1 MRVNTIKKIIAAILA
16 AVLCFG
22 VLPSRSFFNTL
33 SAVVKAANADSL
45 NEAYADGTSLMPIGP
60 AFTVDTLLSW
70 EPTNDPDSDY
80 SRSVVPLAD
89 RYTGF
94 TVNDYAN
101 PDAKL
106 MVCSLANSKH
116 DATNAQ
122 GQESF
127 SSYAFNYWQYA
138 TSFVYWS
145 GSKRGQ
151 VVVPTG
157 EFTDAAHTNGVPV
170 MGTIFF
176 DWGGNSSV
184 VENFVRNYRSVADKL
199 IEVMEYYGFDGYFF
213 NEETAVDYTTAG
225 NLRSMIAYMRQQRPN
240 MLIGWYDSI
249 TDSGNLSYQDAV
261 NGSNSGWV
269 SAGVNEFFM
278 NYNWTTQD
286 VNTTVSTMQGLGKSQ
301 YEAFAGLDVQQNCMN
316 TNFSS
321 NYLLNNNNNKLKLS
335 LALYCP
341 NSTMGLSGD
350 GADFHEVERQF
361 YVNGGDPRSTSSS
374 GWAGMSR
381 FFADHTTII
390 SAPFVTNFNSGHGKA
405 FYIDGVK
412 SRDAEWSYQSVQDVM
427 PTWTWIIDSNG
438 QKLSGA
444 YDFEDAY
451 NGGSSIKFYGSLTAN
466 KPNNIMLYSTNLD
479 INGSTNIAVTAKND
493 RGLMKLV
500 AYYGDSSTSSYANCQ
515 KATFALDA
523 SSGGWTTSNVSLA
536 SLSGKKLY
544 AIGFEIGGTS
554 NVSDYQVNIGR
565 LAVTDSE
572 AAAASASN
580 ARLEEIIYLDAYTAE
595 ARIKWNGNN
604 ASTYEIYRLNADGT
618 RTLIMETPNTAYYIP
633 NLVRNDDQADVTIEV
648 VPVNA
653 NGVRGESSRFTIDW
667 PYENGDTEKLSDVTV
682 PVNICPLAEVT
693 GYSAQN
699 DGEPASK
706 AIDGTSE
713 NGSKWCA
720 TNAQSGWMTI
730 KLDQPRTIKRIR
742 IEHAEYG
749 GEAQNMNTIAFSVQ
763 YKSGNNWVTA
773 YSTNNNSSAVT
784 DELITPVTAQE
795 WRLYISNSGSSA
807 WGAIRIYEWQMFET
821 TERNRTDIVLMKF
834 ASAKNNK
841 GASDTFSLTHA
852 PTGSTVRLYLRD
864 ANGNY
869 TQIASKEAQSS
880 TVSFTGLD
888 YGSDAGRVFYTVQEG
903 KQEESIKLST
913 AFDAEPGAVKYSITV
928 VQPANGTVS
937 ASATS
942 ATAGTTVKLTAT
954 PAEGYTLDYF
964 TLDGARIN
972 GDTFIMPARNVEV
985 SAVFTANA
993 YSITVVQPT
1002 GGTVSASAT
1011 SATAGTTVKL
1021 TATPAEGYTLD
1032 YFTLDG
1038 ARINGNT
1045 FSMPARNVE
1054 VSAVFTANAYSITVV
1069 QPTGGTVSAST
1080 TSAAAG
1086 TTIELTATPAEGYTL
1101 DYFTL
1106 DGERINGD
1114 TFSMPARNVE
1124 VSAVFTANAYSI
1136 TVVQP
1141 TGGTVSASATSATA
1155 GTTVKLTA
1163 TPAEGY
1169 TLDYFTLDGAR
1180 INGDTFIMPARNV
1193 EVSAVFTANA
1203 YSITVVQ
1210 PTGGTVSASATSA
1223 TAGTTV
1229 KLTATP
1235 AEGYT
1240 LDYFTLDGA
1249 RINGDTFI
1257 MPARNVE
1264 VSAVFT
1270 ANAYSITVV
1279 QPTGGT
1285 VSASAT
1291 SATAGTTVKLTAT
1304 PAEGYTLDYF
1314 TLDGARING
1323 DTFIM
1328 PARNVEVSAVFT
1340 ANAYSITVVQPAGG
1354 TVSASKLSAFFG
1366 EAVELTAVPDEGYEL
1381 SHYVVNGAANNGG
1394 TFTMPA
1400 RDVIVTAV
1408 FTKVAEPSVNL
1419 ALNATIYYSN
1429 KKYPDYAKN
1438 GPQHAFDGKMS
1449 DREADKWHASGV
1461 NGWVAFDIHTPVANP
1476 ILKIYHAGSAG
1487 ENSNLNTSSW
1497 DVYILNERYLTEEAY
1512 FNMDRSTQNRVC
1524 QIAWFWKRIH
1534 VTTGNTADI
1543 SIDHIDM
1550 PEARRLF
1557 KINMRKTNQTGYPYY
1572 LNVYEIEM
1580 YAGN

>member
-225 NLRSMIAYMRQQRPN
+225 NLRSMIAYMRQQKPN

-286 VNTTVSTMQGLGKSQ
+286 VNTTVSTMQNLGKSQ

-316 TNFSS
+316 TYFSS
-321 NYLLNNNNNKLKLS
+321 NYLLNNSNKLKLS

-381 FFADHTTII
+381 FFADHTTIV

-427 PTWTWIIDSNG
+427 PTWTWIVDSNG

-604 ASTYEIYRLNADGT
+604 ASSYEIYRLNADGT

-633 NLVRNDDQADVTIEV
+633 KLVRNDDQADVTIEV

-699 DGEPASK
+699 DGEPAWK

-720 TNAQSGWMTI
+720 TNARSGWMTI

-749 GEAQNMNTIAFSVQ
+749 GEAQDMNTIAFSVQ
-763 YKSGNNWVTA
+763 YKSGNNWVTV
-773 YSTNNNSSAVT
+773 YSTTNNSSAVT

-795 WRLYISNSGSSA
+795 WRLYIYNSGSSA
-807 WGAIRIYEWQMFET
+807 WGAIRIYEWQMFES
-821 TERNRTDIVLMKF
+821 TERERSDIVLMKF

-852 PTGSTVRLYLRD
+852 PTSSTVRLYLRD

-903 KQEESIKLST
+903 VQEESIKLST
-913 AFDAEPGAVKYSITV
+913 AFDAEPGAVKYSINV
-928 VQPANGTVS
+928 VQPANGSVA

-942 ATAGTTVKLTAT
+942 AAAGTIIELAAT

-964 TLDGARIN
+964 TLDGERIN

-993 YSITVVQPT
+993 YSITVVQPA

-1021 TATPAEGYTLD
+1021 TA
-1032 YFTLDG
+1032 
-1038 ARINGNT
+1038 N
-1045 FSMPARNVE
+1045 
-1054 VSAVFTANAYSITVV
+1054 
-1069 QPTGGTVSAST
+1069 
-1080 TSAAAG
+1080 
-1086 TTIELTATPAEGYTL
+1086 
-1101 DYFTL
+1101 
-1106 DGERINGD
+1106 
-1114 TFSMPARNVE
+1114 
-1124 VSAVFTANAYSI
+1124 
-1136 TVVQP
+1136 
-1141 TGGTVSASATSATA
+1141 
-1155 GTTVKLTA
+1155 
-1163 TPAEGY
+1163 
-1169 TLDYFTLDGAR
+1169 
-1180 INGDTFIMPARNV
+1180 
-1193 EVSAVFTANA
+1193 
-1203 YSITVVQ
+1203 
-1210 PTGGTVSASATSA
+1210 
-1223 TAGTTV
+1223 
-1229 KLTATP
+1229 
-1235 AEGYT
+1235 
-1240 LDYFTLDGA
+1240 
-1249 RINGDTFI
+1249 
-1257 MPARNVE
+1257 
-1264 VSAVFT
+1264 
-1270 ANAYSITVV
+1270 
-1279 QPTGGT
+1279 
-1285 VSASAT
+1285 
-1291 SATAGTTVKLTAT
+1291 

-1340 ANAYSITVVQPAGG
+1340 ANAYSITVVQPANG

-1449 DREADKWHASGV
+1449 DPEADKWHASGI

-1487 ENSNLNTSSW
+1487 EGSDLNTSSW

-1524 QIAWFWKRIH
+1524 QIAWFWKKIH
-1534 VTTGNTADI
+1534 VTNGNTADI
-1543 SIDHIDM
+1543 SVDHIDM

>member
-16 AVLCFG
+16 AVFCFG

-225 NLRSMIAYMRQQRPN
+225 NLRSMIAYMRQQKPN

-286 VNTTVSTMQGLGKSQ
+286 VNTTVSTMQNLGKSQ

-316 TNFSS
+316 TYFSS
-321 NYLLNNNNNKLKLS
+321 NYLLNNSNKLKLS

-604 ASTYEIYRLNADGT
+604 ASSYEIYRLNADGT

-699 DGEPASK
+699 DGEPAWK

-720 TNAQSGWMTI
+720 TNKQSGWMTI

-742 IEHAEYG
+742 IEHAQYG

-763 YKSGNNWVTA
+763 YKSGNNWVTV

-913 AFDAEPGAVKYSITV
+913 AFDAEPGAVKYSINV
-928 VQPANGTVS
+928 VQPANGS
-937 ASATS
+937 
-942 ATAGTTVKLTAT
+942 
-954 PAEGYTLDYF
+954 
-964 TLDGARIN
+964 
-972 GDTFIMPARNVEV
+972 
-985 SAVFTANA
+985 
-993 YSITVVQPT
+993 
-1002 GGTVSASAT
+1002 VSASAT

-1045 FSMPARNVE
+1045 FIMPARNVE

-1069 QPTGGTVSAST
+1069 QPAGGTVSASAT
-1080 TSAAAG
+1080 FATAG

-1141 TGGTVSASATSATA
+1141 
-1155 GTTVKLTA
+1155 
-1163 TPAEGY
+1163 
-1169 TLDYFTLDGAR
+1169 
-1180 INGDTFIMPARNV
+1180 
-1193 EVSAVFTANA
+1193 AN
-1203 YSITVVQ
+1203 
-1210 PTGGTVSASATSA
+1210 
-1223 TAGTTV
+1223 
-1229 KLTATP
+1229 
-1235 AEGYT
+1235 
-1240 LDYFTLDGA
+1240 
-1249 RINGDTFI
+1249 
-1257 MPARNVE
+1257 
-1264 VSAVFT
+1264 
-1270 ANAYSITVV
+1270 
-1279 QPTGGT
+1279 
-1285 VSASAT
+1285 
-1291 SATAGTTVKLTAT
+1291 
-1304 PAEGYTLDYF
+1304 
-1314 TLDGARING
+1314 
-1323 DTFIM
+1323 
-1328 PARNVEVSAVFT
+1328 
-1340 ANAYSITVVQPAGG
+1340 G

-1419 ALNATIYYSN
+1419 ALNATVYYSN

-1449 DREADKWHASGV
+1449 DPEADKWHASGI

-1476 ILKIYHAGSAG
+1476 ILKIYHAGFAG
-1487 ENSNLNTSSW
+1487 EGSDLNTSSW

>member
-1 MRVNTIKKIIAAILA
+1 MIL
-16 AVLCFG
+16 
-22 VLPSRSFFNTL
+22 N
-33 SAVVKAANADSL
+33 
-45 NEAYADGTSLMPIGP
+45 
-60 AFTVDTLLSW
+60 
-70 EPTNDPDSDY
+70 
-80 SRSVVPLAD
+80 
-89 RYTGF
+89 
-94 TVNDYAN
+94 
-101 PDAKL
+101 
-106 MVCSLANSKH
+106 
-116 DATNAQ
+116 
-122 GQESF
+122 
-127 SSYAFNYWQYA
+127 
-138 TSFVYWS
+138 SFV
-145 GSKRGQ
+145 
-151 VVVPTG
+151 
-157 EFTDAAHTNGVPV
+157 
-170 MGTIFF
+170 
-176 DWGGNSSV
+176 
-184 VENFVRNYRSVADKL
+184 
-199 IEVMEYYGFDGYFF
+199 
-213 NEETAVDYTTAG
+213 AV
-225 NLRSMIAYMRQQRPN
+225 
-240 MLIGWYDSI
+240 
-249 TDSGNLSYQDAV
+249 
-261 NGSNSGWV
+261 
-269 SAGVNEFFM
+269 
-278 NYNWTTQD
+278 
-286 VNTTVSTMQGLGKSQ
+286 
-301 YEAFAGLDVQQNCMN
+301 
-316 TNFSS
+316 
-321 NYLLNNNNNKLKLS
+321 
-335 LALYCP
+335 
-341 NSTMGLSGD
+341 
-350 GADFHEVERQF
+350 
-361 YVNGGDPRSTSSS
+361 
-374 GWAGMSR
+374 
-381 FFADHTTII
+381 
-390 SAPFVTNFNSGHGKA
+390 
-405 FYIDGVK
+405 
-412 SRDAEWSYQSVQDVM
+412 
-427 PTWTWIIDSNG
+427 
-438 QKLSGA
+438 
-444 YDFEDAY
+444 
-451 NGGSSIKFYGSLTAN
+451 
-466 KPNNIMLYSTNLD
+466 
-479 INGSTNIAVTAKND
+479 
-493 RGLMKLV
+493 
-500 AYYGDSSTSSYANCQ
+500 
-515 KATFALDA
+515 
-523 SSGGWTTSNVSLA
+523 
-536 SLSGKKLY
+536 
-544 AIGFEIGGTS
+544 
-554 NVSDYQVNIGR
+554 YQVNIGR

-604 ASTYEIYRLNADGT
+604 ASSYEIYRLNADGT

-667 PYENGDTEKLSDVTV
+667 PYENGDTERLSDITE
-682 PVNICPLAEVT
+682 PVNVCLNATVT

-699 DGEPASK
+699 DGEPAWK

-720 TNAQSGWMTI
+720 TNARSGWMTI

-742 IEHAEYG
+742 IEHAQYG

-913 AFDAEPGAVKYSITV
+913 AFDAEPGAVKYSINV
-928 VQPANGTVS
+928 VQPANGSVA

-942 ATAGTTVKLTAT
+942 ATAGTTIELTAT

-972 GDTFIMPARNVEV
+972 GDTFSMPARNVDV

-993 YSITVVQPT
+993 YSITVVQPA

-1038 ARINGNT
+1038 ERINGNT

-1069 QPTGGTVSAST
+1069 QPTGGMVSASA

-1086 TTIELTATPAEGYTL
+1086 TTVELTATPAEGYTL

-1106 DGERINGD
+1106 DGERINGN

-1141 TGGTVSASATSATA
+1141 ANGSVAASATSATA
-1155 GTTVKLTA
+1155 GTTIELTA

-1180 INGDTFIMPARNV
+1180 INGNTFIMPARNV

-1210 PTGGTVSASATSA
+1210 PTGGTVSAS
-1223 TAGTTV
+1223 
-1229 KLTATP
+1229 
-1235 AEGYT
+1235 
-1240 LDYFTLDGA
+1240 
-1249 RINGDTFI
+1249 
-1257 MPARNVE
+1257 
-1264 VSAVFT
+1264 
-1270 ANAYSITVV
+1270 
-1279 QPTGGT
+1279 
-1285 VSASAT
+1285 
-1291 SATAGTTVKLTAT
+1291 
-1304 PAEGYTLDYF
+1304 
-1314 TLDGARING
+1314 
-1323 DTFIM
+1323 
-1328 PARNVEVSAVFT
+1328 
-1340 ANAYSITVVQPAGG
+1340 
-1354 TVSASKLSAFFG
+1354 KLSAFFG
-1366 EAVELTAVPDEGYEL
+1366 EAVDLTAVPDEGYEL
-1381 SHYVVNGAANNGG
+1381 SHYVVNGAANSGG

-1419 ALNATIYYSN
+1419 ALNATIYYFN

-1449 DREADKWHASGV
+1449 DPEADKWHASGV

-1487 ENSNLNTSSW
+1487 ESSNLNTSSW

-1557 KINMRKTNQTGYPYY
+1557 KINMRKTNQTGYPYH

>member
-16 AVLCFG
+16 AVFCFG
-22 VLPSRSFFNTL
+22 VLPSRSFFSTL

-286 VNTTVSTMQGLGKSQ
+286 VNTTVSTMQNLGKSQ

-321 NYLLNNNNNKLKLS
+321 NYLLNNSNKLKLS

-604 ASTYEIYRLNADGT
+604 ASSYEIYRLNADGT

-699 DGEPASK
+699 DGEPAWK

-720 TNAQSGWMTI
+720 TNKQSGWMTI

-749 GEAQNMNTIAFSVQ
+749 GEAQDMNTIAFSVQ
-763 YKSGNNWVTA
+763 YKSGNNWVTV
-773 YSTNNNSSAVT
+773 YSTNSNSSAVT

-913 AFDAEPGAVKYSITV
+913 AFDAEPGAVKYSINV
-928 VQPANGTVS
+928 VQPANGSVA

-964 TLDGARIN
+964 TLDGERIN

-1038 ARINGNT
+1038 ERINGDT
-1045 FSMPARNVE
+1045 FIMPARNVE
-1054 VSAVFTANAYSITVV
+1054 VSAVFTANAYSINVV
-1069 QPTGGTVSAST
+1069 QPANGTVSASA

-1141 TGGTVSASATSATA
+1141 ANGTVSASATSATA
-1155 GTTVKLTA
+1155 GTTIELTA

-1169 TLDYFTLDGAR
+1169 TLDYFTLDGTR
-1180 INGDTFIMPARNV
+1180 INGNTFIMPARNV

-1203 YSITVVQ
+1203 YSINVVQ
-1210 PTGGTVSASATSA
+1210 PANGTVSASATSA
-1223 TAGTTV
+1223 TAGTTIE
-1229 KLTATP
+1229 LTATP

-1240 LDYFTLDGA
+1240 LDYFTLDGE
-1249 RINGDTFI
+1249 RINGNTFS

-1270 ANAYSITVV
+1270 ANVYSINVV
-1279 QPTGGT
+1279 QPT
-1285 VSASAT
+1285 
-1291 SATAGTTVKLTAT
+1291 
-1304 PAEGYTLDYF
+1304 
-1314 TLDGARING
+1314 
-1323 DTFIM
+1323 
-1328 PARNVEVSAVFT
+1328 
-1340 ANAYSITVVQPAGG
+1340 GG

-1449 DREADKWHASGV
+1449 DREADKWHASGI

-1487 ENSNLNTSSW
+1487 EDSNLNTSSW

-1557 KINMRKTNQTGYPYY
+1557 KINMRKTNQTGYPYH

>member
-22 VLPSRSFFNTL
+22 VLPSRSFFSTL

-213 NEETAVDYTTAG
+213 NEETGVDYTTAG

-286 VNTTVSTMQGLGKSQ
+286 VNTTVSTMQNLGKSQ

-321 NYLLNNNNNKLKLS
+321 NYLLNNSNKLKLS

-451 NGGSSIKFYGSLTAN
+451 NGGSSIKFYGSLTVN

-515 KATFALDA
+515 KATFALDG
-523 SSGGWTTSNVSLA
+523 SSGSWTTSNVSLA

-604 ASTYEIYRLNADGT
+604 ASSYEIYRLNADGT

-699 DGEPASK
+699 DGEPAWK

-720 TNAQSGWMTI
+720 TNKRSGWMTI

-749 GEAQNMNTIAFSVQ
+749 GEAQDMNTIAFSVQ
-763 YKSGNNWVTA
+763 YKSGNNWVTV

-795 WRLYISNSGSSA
+795 WRLDISNSGSSA

-913 AFDAEPGAVKYSITV
+913 AFDAEPGAVKYSINV
-928 VQPANGTVS
+928 VQPANGSV
-937 ASATS
+937 A
-942 ATAGTTVKLTAT
+942 
-954 PAEGYTLDYF
+954 
-964 TLDGARIN
+964 
-972 GDTFIMPARNVEV
+972 
-985 SAVFTANA
+985 
-993 YSITVVQPT
+993 
-1002 GGTVSASAT
+1002 ASAT

-1045 FSMPARNVE
+1045 FIMPARNVD
-1054 VSAVFTANAYSITVV
+1054 VSAVFTANAY
-1069 QPTGGTVSAST
+1069 G
-1080 TSAAAG
+1080 
-1086 TTIELTATPAEGYTL
+1086 
-1101 DYFTL
+1101 
-1106 DGERINGD
+1106 
-1114 TFSMPARNVE
+1114 
-1124 VSAVFTANAYSI
+1124 I

-1155 GTTVKLTA
+1155 GTTIELTA
-1163 TPAEGY
+1163 NPAEGY
-1169 TLDYFTLDGAR
+1169 TLDYFTLDGER
-1180 INGDTFIMPARNV
+1180 INGDTFTMPARNV

-1203 YSITVVQ
+1203 YSINVVQ
-1210 PTGGTVSASATSA
+1210 PAGGSVAASATSA
-1223 TAGTTV
+1223 TAGTTIE
-1229 KLTATP
+1229 LTATP

-1240 LDYFTLDGA
+1240 LDCFTLDG
-1249 RINGDTFI
+1249 
-1257 MPARNVE
+1257 E
-1264 VSAVFT
+1264 
-1270 ANAYSITVV
+1270 
-1279 QPTGGT
+1279 
-1285 VSASAT
+1285 
-1291 SATAGTTVKLTAT
+1291 
-1304 PAEGYTLDYF
+1304 
-1314 TLDGARING
+1314 RING

-1340 ANAYSITVVQPAGG
+1340 ANAYSITVVQPANG

-1487 ENSNLNTSSW
+1487 EDSDLNTSSW

>member
-1 MRVNTIKKIIAAILA
+1 MNA
-16 AVLCFG
+16 
-22 VLPSRSFFNTL
+22 
-33 SAVVKAANADSL
+33 ADSVPHHPKPSDA
-45 NEAYADGTSLMPIGP
+45 ERIE
-60 AFTVDTLLSW
+60 LLI
-70 EPTNDPDSDY
+70 
-80 SRSVVPLAD
+80 
-89 RYTGF
+89 F
-94 TVNDYAN
+94 
-101 PDAKL
+101 
-106 MVCSLANSKH
+106 H
-116 DATNAQ
+116 
-122 GQESF
+122 
-127 SSYAFNYWQYA
+127 FNYIR
-138 TSFVYWS
+138 TFVILNSFV
-145 GSKRGQ
+145 
-151 VVVPTG
+151 
-157 EFTDAAHTNGVPV
+157 
-170 MGTIFF
+170 
-176 DWGGNSSV
+176 
-184 VENFVRNYRSVADKL
+184 
-199 IEVMEYYGFDGYFF
+199 
-213 NEETAVDYTTAG
+213 
-225 NLRSMIAYMRQQRPN
+225 
-240 MLIGWYDSI
+240 
-249 TDSGNLSYQDAV
+249 
-261 NGSNSGWV
+261 
-269 SAGVNEFFM
+269 
-278 NYNWTTQD
+278 
-286 VNTTVSTMQGLGKSQ
+286 TV
-301 YEAFAGLDVQQNCMN
+301 
-316 TNFSS
+316 
-321 NYLLNNNNNKLKLS
+321 
-335 LALYCP
+335 
-341 NSTMGLSGD
+341 
-350 GADFHEVERQF
+350 
-361 YVNGGDPRSTSSS
+361 
-374 GWAGMSR
+374 
-381 FFADHTTII
+381 
-390 SAPFVTNFNSGHGKA
+390 
-405 FYIDGVK
+405 
-412 SRDAEWSYQSVQDVM
+412 
-427 PTWTWIIDSNG
+427 
-438 QKLSGA
+438 
-444 YDFEDAY
+444 
-451 NGGSSIKFYGSLTAN
+451 
-466 KPNNIMLYSTNLD
+466 
-479 INGSTNIAVTAKND
+479 
-493 RGLMKLV
+493 
-500 AYYGDSSTSSYANCQ
+500 
-515 KATFALDA
+515 
-523 SSGGWTTSNVSLA
+523 
-536 SLSGKKLY
+536 
-544 AIGFEIGGTS
+544 
-554 NVSDYQVNIGR
+554 YQVNIGR

-604 ASTYEIYRLNADGT
+604 ASSYEIYRLNADGT

-699 DGEPASK
+699 DGEPAWK

-720 TNAQSGWMTI
+720 TNARSGWMTI

-749 GEAQNMNTIAFSVQ
+749 GEAQDMNTIAFSVQ
-763 YKSGNNWVTA
+763 YKSGNNWVTV

-807 WGAIRIYEWQMFET
+807 WGAIRIYEWQMFES
-821 TERNRTDIVLMKF
+821 TERERSDIVLMKF

-869 TQIASKEAQSS
+869 AQIASKEAQSS

-913 AFDAEPGAVKYSITV
+913 AFDAEPGAVKYSINV
-928 VQPANGTVS
+928 VQPTGGSVA

-964 TLDGARIN
+964 TLDGERIN
-972 GDTFIMPARNVEV
+972 GNTFIMPARNVEV

-1002 GGTVSASAT
+1002 GGSVAASA
-1011 SATAGTTVKL
+1011 
-1021 TATPAEGYTLD
+1021 
-1032 YFTLDG
+1032 
-1038 ARINGNT
+1038 
-1045 FSMPARNVE
+1045 
-1054 VSAVFTANAYSITVV
+1054 
-1069 QPTGGTVSAST
+1069 

-1086 TTIELTATPAEGYTL
+1086 TIIELAATPAEGYTL

-1106 DGERINGD
+1106 DGE
-1114 TFSMPARNVE
+1114 
-1124 VSAVFTANAYSI
+1124 
-1136 TVVQP
+1136 
-1141 TGGTVSASATSATA
+1141 
-1155 GTTVKLTA
+1155 
-1163 TPAEGY
+1163 
-1169 TLDYFTLDGAR
+1169 
-1180 INGDTFIMPARNV
+1180 
-1193 EVSAVFTANA
+1193 
-1203 YSITVVQ
+1203 
-1210 PTGGTVSASATSA
+1210 
-1223 TAGTTV
+1223 
-1229 KLTATP
+1229 
-1235 AEGYT
+1235 
-1240 LDYFTLDGA
+1240 
-1249 RINGDTFI
+1249 
-1257 MPARNVE
+1257 
-1264 VSAVFT
+1264 
-1270 ANAYSITVV
+1270 
-1279 QPTGGT
+1279 
-1285 VSASAT
+1285 
-1291 SATAGTTVKLTAT
+1291 
-1304 PAEGYTLDYF
+1304 
-1314 TLDGARING
+1314 RING

-1340 ANAYSITVVQPAGG
+1340 ANAYSITVVQPAGGTVSASATSAAAGTTVKLTATPAEGYTLDYFTLDGERINGDTFIMPARNVEVSAVFTANAYSITVVQPANG

-1449 DREADKWHASGV
+1449 DPEADKWHASGI

-1487 ENSNLNTSSW
+1487 EVSNLNTSSW

-1543 SIDHIDM
+1543 SVDHIDM

>member
-1 MRVNTIKKIIAAILA
+1 MIL
-16 AVLCFG
+16 
-22 VLPSRSFFNTL
+22 N
-33 SAVVKAANADSL
+33 
-45 NEAYADGTSLMPIGP
+45 
-60 AFTVDTLLSW
+60 
-70 EPTNDPDSDY
+70 
-80 SRSVVPLAD
+80 
-89 RYTGF
+89 
-94 TVNDYAN
+94 
-101 PDAKL
+101 
-106 MVCSLANSKH
+106 
-116 DATNAQ
+116 
-122 GQESF
+122 
-127 SSYAFNYWQYA
+127 
-138 TSFVYWS
+138 SFV
-145 GSKRGQ
+145 
-151 VVVPTG
+151 
-157 EFTDAAHTNGVPV
+157 
-170 MGTIFF
+170 
-176 DWGGNSSV
+176 
-184 VENFVRNYRSVADKL
+184 
-199 IEVMEYYGFDGYFF
+199 
-213 NEETAVDYTTAG
+213 
-225 NLRSMIAYMRQQRPN
+225 
-240 MLIGWYDSI
+240 
-249 TDSGNLSYQDAV
+249 
-261 NGSNSGWV
+261 
-269 SAGVNEFFM
+269 
-278 NYNWTTQD
+278 
-286 VNTTVSTMQGLGKSQ
+286 TV
-301 YEAFAGLDVQQNCMN
+301 
-316 TNFSS
+316 
-321 NYLLNNNNNKLKLS
+321 
-335 LALYCP
+335 
-341 NSTMGLSGD
+341 
-350 GADFHEVERQF
+350 
-361 YVNGGDPRSTSSS
+361 
-374 GWAGMSR
+374 
-381 FFADHTTII
+381 
-390 SAPFVTNFNSGHGKA
+390 
-405 FYIDGVK
+405 
-412 SRDAEWSYQSVQDVM
+412 
-427 PTWTWIIDSNG
+427 
-438 QKLSGA
+438 
-444 YDFEDAY
+444 
-451 NGGSSIKFYGSLTAN
+451 
-466 KPNNIMLYSTNLD
+466 
-479 INGSTNIAVTAKND
+479 
-493 RGLMKLV
+493 
-500 AYYGDSSTSSYANCQ
+500 
-515 KATFALDA
+515 
-523 SSGGWTTSNVSLA
+523 
-536 SLSGKKLY
+536 
-544 AIGFEIGGTS
+544 
-554 NVSDYQVNIGR
+554 YQVNIGR

-604 ASTYEIYRLNADGT
+604 ASSYEIYRLNADGT

-667 PYENGDTEKLSDVTV
+667 PYENGDTERLSDVTV

-699 DGEPASK
+699 DGEPAWK

-720 TNAQSGWMTI
+720 TNKQSGWMTI

-742 IEHAEYG
+742 IEHAQYG

-763 YKSGNNWVTA
+763 YKSGNNWVTV

-807 WGAIRIYEWQMFET
+807 WGAIRIYEWQMFES

-913 AFDAEPGAVKYSITV
+913 AFDAEPGAVKYSINV
-928 VQPANGTVS
+928 VQPANGSVS

-942 ATAGTTVKLTAT
+942 ATAGTTVKLTAN

-993 YSITVVQPT
+993 YSINVVQPAN
-1002 GGTVSASAT
+1002 GMVSASAT
-1011 SATAGTTVKL
+1011 SATAGT
-1021 TATPAEGYTLD
+1021 
-1032 YFTLDG
+1032 
-1038 ARINGNT
+1038 
-1045 FSMPARNVE
+1045 NVE
-1054 VSAVFTANAYSITVV
+1054 
-1069 QPTGGTVSAST
+1069 
-1080 TSAAAG
+1080 
-1086 TTIELTATPAEGYTL
+1086 
-1101 DYFTL
+1101 
-1106 DGERINGD
+1106 
-1114 TFSMPARNVE
+1114 
-1124 VSAVFTANAYSI
+1124 
-1136 TVVQP
+1136 
-1141 TGGTVSASATSATA
+1141 
-1155 GTTVKLTA
+1155 
-1163 TPAEGY
+1163 
-1169 TLDYFTLDGAR
+1169 
-1180 INGDTFIMPARNV
+1180 
-1193 EVSAVFTANA
+1193 
-1203 YSITVVQ
+1203 
-1210 PTGGTVSASATSA
+1210 
-1223 TAGTTV
+1223 
-1229 KLTATP
+1229 
-1235 AEGYT
+1235 
-1240 LDYFTLDGA
+1240 
-1249 RINGDTFI
+1249 
-1257 MPARNVE
+1257 
-1264 VSAVFT
+1264 
-1270 ANAYSITVV
+1270 
-1279 QPTGGT
+1279 
-1285 VSASAT
+1285 
-1291 SATAGTTVKLTAT
+1291 LTAT

-1340 ANAYSITVVQPAGG
+1340 ANAYSITVVQPANG

-1366 EAVELTAVPDEGYEL
+1366 ETVDLTAVPDEGYEL
-1381 SHYVVNGAANNGG
+1381 SHYVVNGAANSGG

-1419 ALNATIYYSN
+1419 ALNATIYYFN

-1449 DREADKWHASGV
+1449 DPEADKWHASGV

-1487 ENSNLNTSSW
+1487 ESSNLNTSSW

-1543 SIDHIDM
+1543 SIDRIDM

-1557 KINMRKTNQTGYPYY
+1557 KINMRKTNQTGYPYH

>member
-176 DWGGNSSV
+176 DWNGDSSV

-213 NEETAVDYTTAG
+213 NEETGVDYTTAG

-261 NGSNSGWV
+261 NGYNSGWV

-286 VNTTVSTMQGLGKSQ
+286 VNTTVSTMQNLGKSQ

-316 TNFSS
+316 TYFSS
-321 NYLLNNNNNKLKLS
+321 NYLLNNSNKLKLS

-412 SRDAEWSYQSVQDVM
+412 SRDGEWSYQSVQDVM

-500 AYYGDSSTSSYANCQ
+500 AYYGDSNTSSYANCQ

-604 ASTYEIYRLNADGT
+604 ASSYEIYRLNADGT

-633 NLVRNDDQADVTIEV
+633 NLVRNDDQADVTVEV

-720 TNAQSGWMTI
+720 TNKQSGWMTI

-742 IEHAEYG
+742 IEHAQYG

-763 YKSGNNWVTA
+763 YKSGNNWVTV

-852 PTGSTVRLYLRD
+852 PTGGTVRLYLRD

-913 AFDAEPGAVKYSITV
+913 AFDAEPGAVKYSINV
-928 VQPANGTVS
+928 VQPANGSVA

-942 ATAGTTVKLTAT
+942 ATAGTTVKLTAY

-972 GDTFIMPARNVEV
+972 GDTFIMPARNVEVSAVFTANAYSITVVQPANGSVAASATSATAGTTIELTSTPAEGYTLDYFTLDGERINGNTFIMPARNVEV

-1021 TATPAEGYTLD
+1021 TA
-1032 YFTLDG
+1032 
-1038 ARINGNT
+1038 N
-1045 FSMPARNVE
+1045 
-1054 VSAVFTANAYSITVV
+1054 
-1069 QPTGGTVSAST
+1069 
-1080 TSAAAG
+1080 
-1086 TTIELTATPAEGYTL
+1086 
-1101 DYFTL
+1101 
-1106 DGERINGD
+1106 
-1114 TFSMPARNVE
+1114 
-1124 VSAVFTANAYSI
+1124 
-1136 TVVQP
+1136 
-1141 TGGTVSASATSATA
+1141 
-1155 GTTVKLTA
+1155 
-1163 TPAEGY
+1163 PAEGY

-1210 PTGGTVSASATSA
+1210 PT
-1223 TAGTTV
+1223 
-1229 KLTATP
+1229 
-1235 AEGYT
+1235 
-1240 LDYFTLDGA
+1240 
-1249 RINGDTFI
+1249 
-1257 MPARNVE
+1257 
-1264 VSAVFT
+1264 
-1270 ANAYSITVV
+1270 
-1279 QPTGGT
+1279 
-1285 VSASAT
+1285 
-1291 SATAGTTVKLTAT
+1291 
-1304 PAEGYTLDYF
+1304 
-1314 TLDGARING
+1314 
-1323 DTFIM
+1323 
-1328 PARNVEVSAVFT
+1328 
-1340 ANAYSITVVQPAGG
+1340 GG

-1449 DREADKWHASGV
+1449 DPEADKWHASGI

-1476 ILKIYHAGSAG
+1476 ILKIYHAGSAD
-1487 ENSNLNTSSW
+1487 EDSNLNTSSW

-1543 SIDHIDM
+1543 SVDHIDM

-1580 YAGN
+1580 YASN

>member
-225 NLRSMIAYMRQQRPN
+225 NLRSMIAYMRQQKPN

-286 VNTTVSTMQGLGKSQ
+286 VNTTVSTMQNLGKSQ

-316 TNFSS
+316 TYFSS
-321 NYLLNNNNNKLKLS
+321 NYLLNNSNKLKLS

-381 FFADHTTII
+381 FFADHTTIV

-515 KATFALDA
+515 KAAFALDA

-604 ASTYEIYRLNADGT
+604 ASSYEIYRLNADGT

-699 DGEPASK
+699 DGEPAWK

-720 TNAQSGWMTI
+720 TNARSGWMTI

-749 GEAQNMNTIAFSVQ
+749 GEAQDMNTIAFSVQ
-763 YKSGNNWVTA
+763 YKSGNNWVTV

-795 WRLYISNSGSSA
+795 WRLYIYNSGSSA
-807 WGAIRIYEWQMFET
+807 WGAIRIYEWQMFES
-821 TERNRTDIVLMKF
+821 TERERSDIVLMKF

-852 PTGSTVRLYLRD
+852 PTSSTVRLYLRD

-903 KQEESIKLST
+903 VQEESIKLST
-913 AFDAEPGAVKYSITV
+913 AFDAEPGAVKYSINV
-928 VQPANGTVS
+928 VQPANGSVAASATSATAGTTVKLTANPAEGYTLDYFTLDGERINGDTFIMPARNVEVS
-937 ASATS
+937 AVFTANAYSITVVQPTGGSVAASATS

-1002 GGTVSASAT
+1002 NGMVAASAT
-1011 SATAGTTVKL
+1011 SATAGTTVEL
-1021 TATPAEGYTLD
+1021 TASPAEGYTLD

-1038 ARINGNT
+1038 ERINGNT

-1069 QPTGGTVSAST
+1069 QPTGGTVSASA

-1086 TTIELTATPAEGYTL
+1086 ATIELTATPAEGYTL

-1106 DGERINGD
+1106 DGERING
-1114 TFSMPARNVE
+1114 N
-1124 VSAVFTANAYSI
+1124 
-1136 TVVQP
+1136 
-1141 TGGTVSASATSATA
+1141 
-1155 GTTVKLTA
+1155 
-1163 TPAEGY
+1163 
-1169 TLDYFTLDGAR
+1169 
-1180 INGDTFIMPARNV
+1180 TFIMPARNV

-1210 PTGGTVSASATSA
+1210 PT
-1223 TAGTTV
+1223 
-1229 KLTATP
+1229 
-1235 AEGYT
+1235 
-1240 LDYFTLDGA
+1240 
-1249 RINGDTFI
+1249 
-1257 MPARNVE
+1257 
-1264 VSAVFT
+1264 
-1270 ANAYSITVV
+1270 
-1279 QPTGGT
+1279 
-1285 VSASAT
+1285 
-1291 SATAGTTVKLTAT
+1291 
-1304 PAEGYTLDYF
+1304 
-1314 TLDGARING
+1314 
-1323 DTFIM
+1323 
-1328 PARNVEVSAVFT
+1328 
-1340 ANAYSITVVQPAGG
+1340 GG

-1419 ALNATIYYSN
+1419 ALNATVYYSN

-1449 DREADKWHASGV
+1449 DREADKWHASGI

-1487 ENSNLNTSSW
+1487 EDSNLNTSSW

-1543 SIDHIDM
+1543 SVDHIDM

-1557 KINMRKTNQTGYPYY
+1557 KINMRKTNQTGYPYH

>member
-1 MRVNTIKKIIAAILA
+1 MIL
-16 AVLCFG
+16 
-22 VLPSRSFFNTL
+22 N
-33 SAVVKAANADSL
+33 
-45 NEAYADGTSLMPIGP
+45 
-60 AFTVDTLLSW
+60 
-70 EPTNDPDSDY
+70 
-80 SRSVVPLAD
+80 
-89 RYTGF
+89 
-94 TVNDYAN
+94 
-101 PDAKL
+101 
-106 MVCSLANSKH
+106 
-116 DATNAQ
+116 
-122 GQESF
+122 
-127 SSYAFNYWQYA
+127 
-138 TSFVYWS
+138 SFV
-145 GSKRGQ
+145 
-151 VVVPTG
+151 
-157 EFTDAAHTNGVPV
+157 
-170 MGTIFF
+170 
-176 DWGGNSSV
+176 
-184 VENFVRNYRSVADKL
+184 
-199 IEVMEYYGFDGYFF
+199 
-213 NEETAVDYTTAG
+213 AV
-225 NLRSMIAYMRQQRPN
+225 
-240 MLIGWYDSI
+240 
-249 TDSGNLSYQDAV
+249 
-261 NGSNSGWV
+261 
-269 SAGVNEFFM
+269 
-278 NYNWTTQD
+278 
-286 VNTTVSTMQGLGKSQ
+286 
-301 YEAFAGLDVQQNCMN
+301 
-316 TNFSS
+316 
-321 NYLLNNNNNKLKLS
+321 
-335 LALYCP
+335 
-341 NSTMGLSGD
+341 
-350 GADFHEVERQF
+350 
-361 YVNGGDPRSTSSS
+361 
-374 GWAGMSR
+374 
-381 FFADHTTII
+381 
-390 SAPFVTNFNSGHGKA
+390 
-405 FYIDGVK
+405 
-412 SRDAEWSYQSVQDVM
+412 
-427 PTWTWIIDSNG
+427 
-438 QKLSGA
+438 
-444 YDFEDAY
+444 
-451 NGGSSIKFYGSLTAN
+451 
-466 KPNNIMLYSTNLD
+466 
-479 INGSTNIAVTAKND
+479 
-493 RGLMKLV
+493 
-500 AYYGDSSTSSYANCQ
+500 
-515 KATFALDA
+515 
-523 SSGGWTTSNVSLA
+523 
-536 SLSGKKLY
+536 
-544 AIGFEIGGTS
+544 
-554 NVSDYQVNIGR
+554 YQVNIGR

-595 ARIKWNGNN
+595 ARIKWSGNN
-604 ASTYEIYRLNADGT
+604 ASSYEIYRLNADGT

-699 DGEPASK
+699 DGEPAWK

-720 TNAQSGWMTI
+720 TNKQSGWMTI

-749 GEAQNMNTIAFSVQ
+749 GESQDMNTIAFSVQ
-763 YKSGNNWVTA
+763 YKSGNNWVTV

-913 AFDAEPGAVKYSITV
+913 AFDAEPGAVKYSINV
-928 VQPANGTVS
+928 VQPANGSVA

-954 PAEGYTLDYF
+954 PEEGYTLDYF
-964 TLDGARIN
+964 TLDGERIN

-1021 TATPAEGYTLD
+1021 TATPAEGY
-1032 YFTLDG
+1032 
-1038 ARINGNT
+1038 A
-1045 FSMPARNVE
+1045 
-1054 VSAVFTANAYSITVV
+1054 
-1069 QPTGGTVSAST
+1069 
-1080 TSAAAG
+1080 
-1086 TTIELTATPAEGYTL
+1086 L

-1106 DGERINGD
+1106 DGERING
-1114 TFSMPARNVE
+1114 N
-1124 VSAVFTANAYSI
+1124 
-1136 TVVQP
+1136 
-1141 TGGTVSASATSATA
+1141 
-1155 GTTVKLTA
+1155 
-1163 TPAEGY
+1163 
-1169 TLDYFTLDGAR
+1169 
-1180 INGDTFIMPARNV
+1180 TFIMPARNV
-1193 EVSAVFTANA
+1193 
-1203 YSITVVQ
+1203 
-1210 PTGGTVSASATSA
+1210 
-1223 TAGTTV
+1223 
-1229 KLTATP
+1229 
-1235 AEGYT
+1235 
-1240 LDYFTLDGA
+1240 D
-1249 RINGDTFI
+1249 
-1257 MPARNVE
+1257 
-1264 VSAVFT
+1264 
-1270 ANAYSITVV
+1270 
-1279 QPTGGT
+1279 
-1285 VSASAT
+1285 
-1291 SATAGTTVKLTAT
+1291 
-1304 PAEGYTLDYF
+1304 
-1314 TLDGARING
+1314 
-1323 DTFIM
+1323 
-1328 PARNVEVSAVFT
+1328 VSAVFT
-1340 ANAYSITVVQPAGG
+1340 ANAYSITVVQPANG

-1419 ALNATIYYSN
+1419 ALNATVYYSN

-1449 DREADKWHASGV
+1449 DPEADKWHASGI

-1476 ILKIYHAGSAG
+1476 ILKIYHAGFAG
-1487 ENSNLNTSSW
+1487 EGSDLNTSSW

-1557 KINMRKTNQTGYPYY
+1557 KINMRKTNQTGYPYH

>member
-16 AVLCFG
+16 AVFCFG

-225 NLRSMIAYMRQQRPN
+225 NLRSMIAYMRQQKPN

-321 NYLLNNNNNKLKLS
+321 NYLLNNNNKLKLS

-604 ASTYEIYRLNADGT
+604 ASSYEIYRLNADGT

-699 DGEPASK
+699 DGEPAWK

-720 TNAQSGWMTI
+720 TNARSGWMTI

-749 GEAQNMNTIAFSVQ
+749 GEAQDMNTIAFSVQ
-763 YKSGNNWVTA
+763 YKSGNNWVTV

-913 AFDAEPGAVKYSITV
+913 AFDAEPGAVKYSINV

-964 TLDGARIN
+964 TLDGERIN

-993 YSITVVQPT
+993 YSITVVQPAN
-1002 GGTVSASAT
+1002 GSVAASAT
-1011 SATAGTTVKL
+1011 SATAGTTVEL
-1021 TATPAEGYTLD
+1021 TATPAKGYTLD

-1054 VSAVFTANAYSITVV
+1054 VSAVFTTNAYSINVV

-1080 TSAAAG
+1080 TSA
-1086 TTIELTATPAEGYTL
+1086 
-1101 DYFTL
+1101 
-1106 DGERINGD
+1106 
-1114 TFSMPARNVE
+1114 
-1124 VSAVFTANAYSI
+1124 
-1136 TVVQP
+1136 
-1141 TGGTVSASATSATA
+1141 TA

-1163 TPAEGY
+1163 IPAEGY

-1193 EVSAVFTANA
+1193 EVSAVFTAH
-1203 YSITVVQ
+1203 
-1210 PTGGTVSASATSA
+1210 
-1223 TAGTTV
+1223 
-1229 KLTATP
+1229 
-1235 AEGYT
+1235 
-1240 LDYFTLDGA
+1240 
-1249 RINGDTFI
+1249 
-1257 MPARNVE
+1257 
-1264 VSAVFT
+1264 
-1270 ANAYSITVV
+1270 
-1279 QPTGGT
+1279 
-1285 VSASAT
+1285 
-1291 SATAGTTVKLTAT
+1291 
-1304 PAEGYTLDYF
+1304 
-1314 TLDGARING
+1314 
-1323 DTFIM
+1323 
-1328 PARNVEVSAVFT
+1328 
-1340 ANAYSITVVQPAGG
+1340 AYSITVVQPANG

-1449 DREADKWHASGV
+1449 DREADKWHASGI

-1487 ENSNLNTSSW
+1487 EDSNLNTSSW

-1524 QIAWFWKRIH
+1524 QIAWFWKRVH

-1543 SIDHIDM
+1543 SVDHIDM

>member
-1 MRVNTIKKIIAAILA
+1 MIL
-16 AVLCFG
+16 
-22 VLPSRSFFNTL
+22 N
-33 SAVVKAANADSL
+33 
-45 NEAYADGTSLMPIGP
+45 
-60 AFTVDTLLSW
+60 
-70 EPTNDPDSDY
+70 
-80 SRSVVPLAD
+80 
-89 RYTGF
+89 
-94 TVNDYAN
+94 
-101 PDAKL
+101 
-106 MVCSLANSKH
+106 
-116 DATNAQ
+116 
-122 GQESF
+122 
-127 SSYAFNYWQYA
+127 
-138 TSFVYWS
+138 SFV
-145 GSKRGQ
+145 
-151 VVVPTG
+151 
-157 EFTDAAHTNGVPV
+157 
-170 MGTIFF
+170 
-176 DWGGNSSV
+176 
-184 VENFVRNYRSVADKL
+184 
-199 IEVMEYYGFDGYFF
+199 
-213 NEETAVDYTTAG
+213 
-225 NLRSMIAYMRQQRPN
+225 
-240 MLIGWYDSI
+240 
-249 TDSGNLSYQDAV
+249 
-261 NGSNSGWV
+261 
-269 SAGVNEFFM
+269 
-278 NYNWTTQD
+278 
-286 VNTTVSTMQGLGKSQ
+286 TV
-301 YEAFAGLDVQQNCMN
+301 
-316 TNFSS
+316 
-321 NYLLNNNNNKLKLS
+321 
-335 LALYCP
+335 
-341 NSTMGLSGD
+341 
-350 GADFHEVERQF
+350 
-361 YVNGGDPRSTSSS
+361 
-374 GWAGMSR
+374 
-381 FFADHTTII
+381 
-390 SAPFVTNFNSGHGKA
+390 
-405 FYIDGVK
+405 
-412 SRDAEWSYQSVQDVM
+412 
-427 PTWTWIIDSNG
+427 
-438 QKLSGA
+438 
-444 YDFEDAY
+444 
-451 NGGSSIKFYGSLTAN
+451 
-466 KPNNIMLYSTNLD
+466 
-479 INGSTNIAVTAKND
+479 
-493 RGLMKLV
+493 
-500 AYYGDSSTSSYANCQ
+500 
-515 KATFALDA
+515 
-523 SSGGWTTSNVSLA
+523 
-536 SLSGKKLY
+536 
-544 AIGFEIGGTS
+544 
-554 NVSDYQVNIGR
+554 YQVNIGR

-653 NGVRGESSRFTIDW
+653 NGVRGKSSRFTIDW
-667 PYENGDTEKLSDVTV
+667 PYENGDTERLSDITEPANVCLNAT
-682 PVNICPLAEVT
+682 VT

-699 DGEPASK
+699 DGEPAWK

-720 TNAQSGWMTI
+720 TNARSGWMTI

-749 GEAQNMNTIAFSVQ
+749 GETQDMNTIAFSVQ
-763 YKSGNNWVTA
+763 YKSGNNWVTV
-773 YSTNNNSSAVT
+773 YSTNNNSSDVT

-841 GASDTFSLTHA
+841 GSSDTFSLTHA

-913 AFDAEPGAVKYSITV
+913 AFDAEPGAVKYSINV
-928 VQPANGTVS
+928 VQPANGSVA

-972 GDTFIMPARNVEV
+972 GDTFIMPARNVDV

-993 YSITVVQPT
+993 YSITVVQPAN
-1002 GGTVSASAT
+1002 GTVSASA
-1011 SATAGTTVKL
+1011 
-1021 TATPAEGYTLD
+1021 
-1032 YFTLDG
+1032 
-1038 ARINGNT
+1038 
-1045 FSMPARNVE
+1045 
-1054 VSAVFTANAYSITVV
+1054 
-1069 QPTGGTVSAST
+1069 

-1114 TFSMPARNVE
+1114 TFIMPARNVD

-1141 TGGTVSASATSATA
+1141 AGGSVAASVTSATA

-1163 TPAEGY
+1163 NPAEGY

-1193 EVSAVFTANA
+1193 
-1203 YSITVVQ
+1203 
-1210 PTGGTVSASATSA
+1210 
-1223 TAGTTV
+1223 
-1229 KLTATP
+1229 
-1235 AEGYT
+1235 
-1240 LDYFTLDGA
+1240 D
-1249 RINGDTFI
+1249 
-1257 MPARNVE
+1257 
-1264 VSAVFT
+1264 
-1270 ANAYSITVV
+1270 
-1279 QPTGGT
+1279 
-1285 VSASAT
+1285 
-1291 SATAGTTVKLTAT
+1291 
-1304 PAEGYTLDYF
+1304 
-1314 TLDGARING
+1314 
-1323 DTFIM
+1323 
-1328 PARNVEVSAVFT
+1328 VSAVFT

-1381 SHYVVNGAANNGG
+1381 SHYVVNGAANNGSS
-1394 TFTMPA
+1394 FTMPA
-1400 RDVIVTAV
+1400 HDVMVTAV

-1419 ALNATIYYSN
+1419 ALNATIYYFN

-1487 ENSNLNTSSW
+1487 EDSNLNTSSW

-1557 KINMRKTNQTGYPYY
+1557 KINMRKTNQTGYPYH

>member
-1 MRVNTIKKIIAAILA
+1 MKGKQYEGKYDKKIIAAILA

-699 DGEPASK
+699 DGEPAWK

-720 TNAQSGWMTI
+720 TNKQSGWMTI

-742 IEHAEYG
+742 IEHAQYG
-749 GEAQNMNTIAFSVQ
+749 GETQNMNTIAFSVQ
-763 YKSGNNWVTA
+763 YKSGNNWVTV
-773 YSTNNNSSAVT
+773 YSTNSNSSAVT

-913 AFDAEPGAVKYSITV
+913 AFDAEPGAVKYSINV
-928 VQPANGTVS
+928 VQPANGSVS

-942 ATAGTTVKLTAT
+942 ATAGTTIELAAT
-954 PAEGYTLDYF
+954 PSEGYTLDYF
-964 TLDGARIN
+964 TLDGERIN

-1021 TATPAEGYTLD
+1021 TANPAEGYTLD

-1038 ARINGNT
+1038 ARINGDT
-1045 FSMPARNVE
+1045 FIMPARNVE

-1069 QPTGGTVSAST
+1069 QPT
-1080 TSAAAG
+1080 
-1086 TTIELTATPAEGYTL
+1086 
-1101 DYFTL
+1101 
-1106 DGERINGD
+1106 N
-1114 TFSMPARNVE
+1114 
-1124 VSAVFTANAYSI
+1124 
-1136 TVVQP
+1136 
-1141 TGGTVSASATSATA
+1141 GTVSASATFATA
-1155 GTTVKLTA
+1155 GTTIELTA

-1210 PTGGTVSASATSA
+1210 PT
-1223 TAGTTV
+1223 
-1229 KLTATP
+1229 
-1235 AEGYT
+1235 
-1240 LDYFTLDGA
+1240 
-1249 RINGDTFI
+1249 
-1257 MPARNVE
+1257 
-1264 VSAVFT
+1264 
-1270 ANAYSITVV
+1270 
-1279 QPTGGT
+1279 
-1285 VSASAT
+1285 
-1291 SATAGTTVKLTAT
+1291 
-1304 PAEGYTLDYF
+1304 
-1314 TLDGARING
+1314 
-1323 DTFIM
+1323 
-1328 PARNVEVSAVFT
+1328 
-1340 ANAYSITVVQPAGG
+1340 GG

-1419 ALNATIYYSN
+1419 ALNATVYYSN

-1449 DREADKWHASGV
+1449 DPEADKWHASGI

-1476 ILKIYHAGSAG
+1476 ILKIYHAGFAG
-1487 ENSNLNTSSW
+1487 EGSDLNTSSW

-1557 KINMRKTNQTGYPYY
+1557 KINMRKTNQTGYPYH

>member
-16 AVLCFG
+16 AVFCFG
-22 VLPSRSFFNTL
+22 VLPSRSFFNAL

-225 NLRSMIAYMRQQRPN
+225 NLRSMIAYMRQQKPN

-286 VNTTVSTMQGLGKSQ
+286 VNTTVSTMQNLGKSQ

-316 TNFSS
+316 TYFSS
-321 NYLLNNNNNKLKLS
+321 NYLLNNSNKLKLS

-381 FFADHTTII
+381 FFADHTTIV

-604 ASTYEIYRLNADGT
+604 ASSYEIYRLNADGT

-633 NLVRNDDQADVTIEV
+633 KLVRNDDQADVTIEV

-699 DGEPASK
+699 DGEPAWK

-720 TNAQSGWMTI
+720 TNARSGWMTI

-749 GEAQNMNTIAFSVQ
+749 GEAQDMNTIAFSVQ
-763 YKSGNNWVTA
+763 YKSGNNWVTV
-773 YSTNNNSSAVT
+773 YSTTNNSSAVT

-795 WRLYISNSGSSA
+795 WRLYIYNSGSSA
-807 WGAIRIYEWQMFET
+807 WGAIRIYEWQMFES
-821 TERNRTDIVLMKF
+821 TERERSDIVLMKF

-852 PTGSTVRLYLRD
+852 PTSSTVRLYLRD

-903 KQEESIKLST
+903 VQEESIKLST
-913 AFDAEPGAVKYSITV
+913 AFDAEPGAVKYSINV
-928 VQPANGTVS
+928 VQPANGSVA

-942 ATAGTTVKLTAT
+942 ATAGTTVKLTAN
-954 PAEGYTLDYF
+954 PEEGYTLDYF
-964 TLDGARIN
+964 TLDGERIN

-1002 GGTVSASAT
+1002 GGSVAASAT
-1011 SATAGTTVKL
+1011 SATAGTTVEL
-1021 TATPAEGYTLD
+1021 TASPAEGYTLD

-1038 ARINGNT
+1038 ERINGNT

-1069 QPTGGTVSAST
+1069 QPTGGTVSASA

-1086 TTIELTATPAEGYTL
+1086 ATIELTATPAEGYTL

-1106 DGERINGD
+1106 DGERING
-1114 TFSMPARNVE
+1114 N
-1124 VSAVFTANAYSI
+1124 
-1136 TVVQP
+1136 
-1141 TGGTVSASATSATA
+1141 
-1155 GTTVKLTA
+1155 
-1163 TPAEGY
+1163 
-1169 TLDYFTLDGAR
+1169 
-1180 INGDTFIMPARNV
+1180 TFIMPARNV

-1210 PTGGTVSASATSA
+1210 PT
-1223 TAGTTV
+1223 
-1229 KLTATP
+1229 
-1235 AEGYT
+1235 
-1240 LDYFTLDGA
+1240 
-1249 RINGDTFI
+1249 
-1257 MPARNVE
+1257 
-1264 VSAVFT
+1264 
-1270 ANAYSITVV
+1270 
-1279 QPTGGT
+1279 
-1285 VSASAT
+1285 
-1291 SATAGTTVKLTAT
+1291 
-1304 PAEGYTLDYF
+1304 
-1314 TLDGARING
+1314 
-1323 DTFIM
+1323 
-1328 PARNVEVSAVFT
+1328 
-1340 ANAYSITVVQPAGG
+1340 GG

-1419 ALNATIYYSN
+1419 ALNATVYYSN

-1449 DREADKWHASGV
+1449 DREADKWHASGI

-1487 ENSNLNTSSW
+1487 EDSNLNTSSW

-1557 KINMRKTNQTGYPYY
+1557 KINMRKTNQTGYPYH

>member
-1 MRVNTIKKIIAAILA
+1 MIL
-16 AVLCFG
+16 
-22 VLPSRSFFNTL
+22 N
-33 SAVVKAANADSL
+33 
-45 NEAYADGTSLMPIGP
+45 
-60 AFTVDTLLSW
+60 
-70 EPTNDPDSDY
+70 
-80 SRSVVPLAD
+80 
-89 RYTGF
+89 
-94 TVNDYAN
+94 
-101 PDAKL
+101 
-106 MVCSLANSKH
+106 
-116 DATNAQ
+116 
-122 GQESF
+122 
-127 SSYAFNYWQYA
+127 
-138 TSFVYWS
+138 SFV
-145 GSKRGQ
+145 
-151 VVVPTG
+151 
-157 EFTDAAHTNGVPV
+157 
-170 MGTIFF
+170 
-176 DWGGNSSV
+176 
-184 VENFVRNYRSVADKL
+184 
-199 IEVMEYYGFDGYFF
+199 
-213 NEETAVDYTTAG
+213 
-225 NLRSMIAYMRQQRPN
+225 
-240 MLIGWYDSI
+240 
-249 TDSGNLSYQDAV
+249 
-261 NGSNSGWV
+261 
-269 SAGVNEFFM
+269 
-278 NYNWTTQD
+278 
-286 VNTTVSTMQGLGKSQ
+286 TV
-301 YEAFAGLDVQQNCMN
+301 
-316 TNFSS
+316 
-321 NYLLNNNNNKLKLS
+321 
-335 LALYCP
+335 
-341 NSTMGLSGD
+341 
-350 GADFHEVERQF
+350 
-361 YVNGGDPRSTSSS
+361 
-374 GWAGMSR
+374 
-381 FFADHTTII
+381 
-390 SAPFVTNFNSGHGKA
+390 
-405 FYIDGVK
+405 
-412 SRDAEWSYQSVQDVM
+412 
-427 PTWTWIIDSNG
+427 
-438 QKLSGA
+438 
-444 YDFEDAY
+444 
-451 NGGSSIKFYGSLTAN
+451 
-466 KPNNIMLYSTNLD
+466 
-479 INGSTNIAVTAKND
+479 
-493 RGLMKLV
+493 
-500 AYYGDSSTSSYANCQ
+500 
-515 KATFALDA
+515 
-523 SSGGWTTSNVSLA
+523 
-536 SLSGKKLY
+536 
-544 AIGFEIGGTS
+544 
-554 NVSDYQVNIGR
+554 YQVNIGR

-595 ARIKWNGNN
+595 ARIKWNGTN
-604 ASTYEIYRLNADGT
+604 ASSYEIYRLNADGT

-667 PYENGDTEKLSDVTV
+667 PYENGDTERLSDITEPANVCLNAT
-682 PVNICPLAEVT
+682 VT

-699 DGEPASK
+699 DGEPAWK

-720 TNAQSGWMTI
+720 TNKQSGWMTI

-742 IEHAEYG
+742 IEHAQYG

-795 WRLYISNSGSSA
+795 WRLYINNSGSSA

-913 AFDAEPGAVKYSITV
+913 AFDAEPGAVKYSINV
-928 VQPANGTVS
+928 VQPANGSVA

-972 GDTFIMPARNVEV
+972 GNTFIMPARNVEV

-1045 FSMPARNVE
+1045 F
-1054 VSAVFTANAYSITVV
+1054 
-1069 QPTGGTVSAST
+1069 
-1080 TSAAAG
+1080 
-1086 TTIELTATPAEGYTL
+1086 
-1101 DYFTL
+1101 
-1106 DGERINGD
+1106 
-1114 TFSMPARNVE
+1114 
-1124 VSAVFTANAYSI
+1124 
-1136 TVVQP
+1136 
-1141 TGGTVSASATSATA
+1141 
-1155 GTTVKLTA
+1155 
-1163 TPAEGY
+1163 
-1169 TLDYFTLDGAR
+1169 
-1180 INGDTFIMPARNV
+1180 IMPARNV

-1203 YSITVVQ
+1203 YSINVVQ
-1210 PTGGTVSASATSA
+1210 PANGMVSASATSA

-1229 KLTATP
+1229 KLTANP

-1240 LDYFTLDGA
+1240 LDYFTLDGE
-1249 RINGDTFI
+1249 RING
-1257 MPARNVE
+1257 N
-1264 VSAVFT
+1264 
-1270 ANAYSITVV
+1270 
-1279 QPTGGT
+1279 
-1285 VSASAT
+1285 
-1291 SATAGTTVKLTAT
+1291 
-1304 PAEGYTLDYF
+1304 
-1314 TLDGARING
+1314 
-1323 DTFIM
+1323 TFIM

-1381 SHYVVNGAANNGG
+1381 SHYVVNGAANNGSS
-1394 TFTMPA
+1394 FTMPA
-1400 RDVIVTAV
+1400 HDVMVTAV

-1419 ALNATIYYSN
+1419 ALNATIYYFN

-1449 DREADKWHASGV
+1449 DPEADKWHASGV

-1487 ENSNLNTSSW
+1487 EDSNLNTSSW
-1497 DVYILNERYLTEEAY
+1497 DVYILNERYFTEESF
-1512 FNMDRSTQNRVC
+1512 FNLTSSERNRVC
-1524 QIAWFWKRIH
+1524 QIAWAWKKIH
-1534 VTTGNTADI
+1534 VTNGNTSDI
-1543 SIDHIDM
+1543 SIDCIDM

-1557 KINMRKTNQTGYPYY
+1557 KINMRKTNQTGYPYH

>member
-1 MRVNTIKKIIAAILA
+1 MIL
-16 AVLCFG
+16 
-22 VLPSRSFFNTL
+22 N
-33 SAVVKAANADSL
+33 
-45 NEAYADGTSLMPIGP
+45 
-60 AFTVDTLLSW
+60 
-70 EPTNDPDSDY
+70 
-80 SRSVVPLAD
+80 
-89 RYTGF
+89 
-94 TVNDYAN
+94 
-101 PDAKL
+101 
-106 MVCSLANSKH
+106 
-116 DATNAQ
+116 
-122 GQESF
+122 
-127 SSYAFNYWQYA
+127 
-138 TSFVYWS
+138 SFV
-145 GSKRGQ
+145 
-151 VVVPTG
+151 
-157 EFTDAAHTNGVPV
+157 
-170 MGTIFF
+170 
-176 DWGGNSSV
+176 
-184 VENFVRNYRSVADKL
+184 
-199 IEVMEYYGFDGYFF
+199 
-213 NEETAVDYTTAG
+213 
-225 NLRSMIAYMRQQRPN
+225 
-240 MLIGWYDSI
+240 
-249 TDSGNLSYQDAV
+249 
-261 NGSNSGWV
+261 
-269 SAGVNEFFM
+269 
-278 NYNWTTQD
+278 
-286 VNTTVSTMQGLGKSQ
+286 TV
-301 YEAFAGLDVQQNCMN
+301 
-316 TNFSS
+316 
-321 NYLLNNNNNKLKLS
+321 
-335 LALYCP
+335 
-341 NSTMGLSGD
+341 
-350 GADFHEVERQF
+350 
-361 YVNGGDPRSTSSS
+361 
-374 GWAGMSR
+374 
-381 FFADHTTII
+381 
-390 SAPFVTNFNSGHGKA
+390 
-405 FYIDGVK
+405 
-412 SRDAEWSYQSVQDVM
+412 
-427 PTWTWIIDSNG
+427 
-438 QKLSGA
+438 
-444 YDFEDAY
+444 
-451 NGGSSIKFYGSLTAN
+451 
-466 KPNNIMLYSTNLD
+466 
-479 INGSTNIAVTAKND
+479 
-493 RGLMKLV
+493 
-500 AYYGDSSTSSYANCQ
+500 
-515 KATFALDA
+515 
-523 SSGGWTTSNVSLA
+523 
-536 SLSGKKLY
+536 
-544 AIGFEIGGTS
+544 
-554 NVSDYQVNIGR
+554 YQVNIGR

-693 GYSAQN
+693 SYSAQN
-699 DGEPASK
+699 DGEPAWK

-720 TNAQSGWMTI
+720 TNKQSGWMTI

-749 GEAQNMNTIAFSVQ
+749 GEAKDMNTIAFSVQ
-763 YKSGNNWVTA
+763 YKSGNNWVTV

-795 WRLYISNSGSSA
+795 WRLYINNSGSSA

-913 AFDAEPGAVKYSITV
+913 AFDAEPGAVKYSINV
-928 VQPANGTVS
+928 VQPANGSVA

-972 GDTFIMPARNVEV
+972 GDTFIMPARNVDV

-993 YSITVVQPT
+993 YSITVVQPAN
-1002 GGTVSASAT
+1002 GTVSASA
-1011 SATAGTTVKL
+1011 
-1021 TATPAEGYTLD
+1021 
-1032 YFTLDG
+1032 
-1038 ARINGNT
+1038 
-1045 FSMPARNVE
+1045 
-1054 VSAVFTANAYSITVV
+1054 
-1069 QPTGGTVSAST
+1069 

-1114 TFSMPARNVE
+1114 TF
-1124 VSAVFTANAYSI
+1124 
-1136 TVVQP
+1136 
-1141 TGGTVSASATSATA
+1141 
-1155 GTTVKLTA
+1155 
-1163 TPAEGY
+1163 
-1169 TLDYFTLDGAR
+1169 
-1180 INGDTFIMPARNV
+1180 IMPARNV
-1193 EVSAVFTANA
+1193 
-1203 YSITVVQ
+1203 
-1210 PTGGTVSASATSA
+1210 
-1223 TAGTTV
+1223 
-1229 KLTATP
+1229 
-1235 AEGYT
+1235 
-1240 LDYFTLDGA
+1240 D
-1249 RINGDTFI
+1249 
-1257 MPARNVE
+1257 
-1264 VSAVFT
+1264 
-1270 ANAYSITVV
+1270 
-1279 QPTGGT
+1279 
-1285 VSASAT
+1285 
-1291 SATAGTTVKLTAT
+1291 
-1304 PAEGYTLDYF
+1304 
-1314 TLDGARING
+1314 
-1323 DTFIM
+1323 
-1328 PARNVEVSAVFT
+1328 VSAVFT

-1381 SHYVVNGAANNGG
+1381 SHYVVNGAANNGSS
-1394 TFTMPA
+1394 FTMPA
-1400 RDVIVTAV
+1400 HDVMVTAV

-1419 ALNATIYYSN
+1419 ALNATIYYFN

-1487 ENSNLNTSSW
+1487 EDSNLNTSSW

-1557 KINMRKTNQTGYPYY
+1557 KINMRKTNQTGYPYH

>member
-1 MRVNTIKKIIAAILA
+1 
-16 AVLCFG
+16 
-22 VLPSRSFFNTL
+22 
-33 SAVVKAANADSL
+33 
-45 NEAYADGTSLMPIGP
+45 
-60 AFTVDTLLSW
+60 
-70 EPTNDPDSDY
+70 
-80 SRSVVPLAD
+80 
-89 RYTGF
+89 
-94 TVNDYAN
+94 
-101 PDAKL
+101 
-106 MVCSLANSKH
+106 
-116 DATNAQ
+116 
-122 GQESF
+122 
-127 SSYAFNYWQYA
+127 
-138 TSFVYWS
+138 
-145 GSKRGQ
+145 
-151 VVVPTG
+151 
-157 EFTDAAHTNGVPV
+157 
-170 MGTIFF
+170 
-176 DWGGNSSV
+176 
-184 VENFVRNYRSVADKL
+184 
-199 IEVMEYYGFDGYFF
+199 
-213 NEETAVDYTTAG
+213 
-225 NLRSMIAYMRQQRPN
+225 
-240 MLIGWYDSI
+240 
-249 TDSGNLSYQDAV
+249 
-261 NGSNSGWV
+261 
-269 SAGVNEFFM
+269 
-278 NYNWTTQD
+278 
-286 VNTTVSTMQGLGKSQ
+286 
-301 YEAFAGLDVQQNCMN
+301 
-316 TNFSS
+316 
-321 NYLLNNNNNKLKLS
+321 
-335 LALYCP
+335 
-341 NSTMGLSGD
+341 
-350 GADFHEVERQF
+350 
-361 YVNGGDPRSTSSS
+361 
-374 GWAGMSR
+374 
-381 FFADHTTII
+381 
-390 SAPFVTNFNSGHGKA
+390 
-405 FYIDGVK
+405 
-412 SRDAEWSYQSVQDVM
+412 
-427 PTWTWIIDSNG
+427 
-438 QKLSGA
+438 
-444 YDFEDAY
+444 
-451 NGGSSIKFYGSLTAN
+451 
-466 KPNNIMLYSTNLD
+466 
-479 INGSTNIAVTAKND
+479 
-493 RGLMKLV
+493 
-500 AYYGDSSTSSYANCQ
+500 
-515 KATFALDA
+515 
-523 SSGGWTTSNVSLA
+523 
-536 SLSGKKLY
+536 
-544 AIGFEIGGTS
+544 
-554 NVSDYQVNIGR
+554 
-565 LAVTDSE
+565 
-572 AAAASASN
+572 
-580 ARLEEIIYLDAYTAE
+580 
-595 ARIKWNGNN
+595 
-604 ASTYEIYRLNADGT
+604 
-618 RTLIMETPNTAYYIP
+618 METPNTAYYIP

-699 DGEPASK
+699 DGEPAWK

-720 TNAQSGWMTI
+720 TNKQSGWMTI

-749 GEAQNMNTIAFSVQ
+749 GESQDMNTIAFSVQ
-763 YKSGNNWVTA
+763 YKSGNNWVTV

-913 AFDAEPGAVKYSITV
+913 AFDAEPGAVKYSINV

-942 ATAGTTVKLTAT
+942 ATAGTTVKLTANPAEGYTLDYFTLDGERINGDTFIMPARNVEVSAVFTTNAYSITVVQPTGGTVSASATFATAGTTIELTANPAEGYTLDYFTLDGARINGNTFIMPARNVDVSAVFTANAYSINVVQPTNGMVSASATSATAGTTIELTAT

-964 TLDGARIN
+964 TLDGVRIN

-1011 SATAGTTVKL
+1011 SAT
-1021 TATPAEGYTLD
+1021 
-1032 YFTLDG
+1032 
-1038 ARINGNT
+1038 
-1045 FSMPARNVE
+1045 
-1054 VSAVFTANAYSITVV
+1054 
-1069 QPTGGTVSAST
+1069 
-1080 TSAAAG
+1080 AG

-1141 TGGTVSASATSATA
+1141 T
-1155 GTTVKLTA
+1155 
-1163 TPAEGY
+1163 
-1169 TLDYFTLDGAR
+1169 
-1180 INGDTFIMPARNV
+1180 
-1193 EVSAVFTANA
+1193 
-1203 YSITVVQ
+1203 
-1210 PTGGTVSASATSA
+1210 
-1223 TAGTTV
+1223 
-1229 KLTATP
+1229 
-1235 AEGYT
+1235 
-1240 LDYFTLDGA
+1240 
-1249 RINGDTFI
+1249 
-1257 MPARNVE
+1257 
-1264 VSAVFT
+1264 
-1270 ANAYSITVV
+1270 
-1279 QPTGGT
+1279 
-1285 VSASAT
+1285 
-1291 SATAGTTVKLTAT
+1291 
-1304 PAEGYTLDYF
+1304 
-1314 TLDGARING
+1314 
-1323 DTFIM
+1323 
-1328 PARNVEVSAVFT
+1328 
-1340 ANAYSITVVQPAGG
+1340 GG

-1449 DREADKWHASGV
+1449 DPEADKWHASGI

-1524 QIAWFWKRIH
+1524 QIAWFWKRVH

-1557 KINMRKTNQTGYPYY
+1557 KINMRKTNQTGYPYH

>member
-1 MRVNTIKKIIAAILA
+1 M
-16 AVLCFG
+16 
-22 VLPSRSFFNTL
+22 
-33 SAVVKAANADSL
+33 
-45 NEAYADGTSLMPIGP
+45 
-60 AFTVDTLLSW
+60 
-70 EPTNDPDSDY
+70 
-80 SRSVVPLAD
+80 
-89 RYTGF
+89 
-94 TVNDYAN
+94 
-101 PDAKL
+101 
-106 MVCSLANSKH
+106 
-116 DATNAQ
+116 
-122 GQESF
+122 
-127 SSYAFNYWQYA
+127 
-138 TSFVYWS
+138 
-145 GSKRGQ
+145 
-151 VVVPTG
+151 
-157 EFTDAAHTNGVPV
+157 
-170 MGTIFF
+170 
-176 DWGGNSSV
+176 
-184 VENFVRNYRSVADKL
+184 
-199 IEVMEYYGFDGYFF
+199 
-213 NEETAVDYTTAG
+213 
-225 NLRSMIAYMRQQRPN
+225 
-240 MLIGWYDSI
+240 
-249 TDSGNLSYQDAV
+249 
-261 NGSNSGWV
+261 
-269 SAGVNEFFM
+269 
-278 NYNWTTQD
+278 
-286 VNTTVSTMQGLGKSQ
+286 
-301 YEAFAGLDVQQNCMN
+301 
-316 TNFSS
+316 
-321 NYLLNNNNNKLKLS
+321 
-335 LALYCP
+335 
-341 NSTMGLSGD
+341 
-350 GADFHEVERQF
+350 
-361 YVNGGDPRSTSSS
+361 
-374 GWAGMSR
+374 
-381 FFADHTTII
+381 
-390 SAPFVTNFNSGHGKA
+390 
-405 FYIDGVK
+405 
-412 SRDAEWSYQSVQDVM
+412 
-427 PTWTWIIDSNG
+427 
-438 QKLSGA
+438 
-444 YDFEDAY
+444 
-451 NGGSSIKFYGSLTAN
+451 
-466 KPNNIMLYSTNLD
+466 
-479 INGSTNIAVTAKND
+479 TAKND

-515 KATFALDA
+515 KAAFALDA

-572 AAAASASN
+572 AVAASASN

-604 ASTYEIYRLNADGT
+604 ASSYEIYRLNADGT

-633 NLVRNDDQADVTIEV
+633 NLVRNDDQADVTVEV

-699 DGEPASK
+699 DGEPAWK

-720 TNAQSGWMTI
+720 TNKQSGWMTI

-742 IEHAEYG
+742 IEHAQYG

-763 YKSGNNWVTA
+763 YKSGNNWVTV

-913 AFDAEPGAVKYSITV
+913 AFDAEPGAVKYSINV
-928 VQPANGTVS
+928 VQPANGSVS

-942 ATAGTTVKLTAT
+942 ATAGTT
-954 PAEGYTLDYF
+954 
-964 TLDGARIN
+964 
-972 GDTFIMPARNVEV
+972 
-985 SAVFTANA
+985 
-993 YSITVVQPT
+993 
-1002 GGTVSASAT
+1002 
-1011 SATAGTTVKL
+1011 
-1021 TATPAEGYTLD
+1021 
-1032 YFTLDG
+1032 
-1038 ARINGNT
+1038 
-1045 FSMPARNVE
+1045 
-1054 VSAVFTANAYSITVV
+1054 
-1069 QPTGGTVSAST
+1069 
-1080 TSAAAG
+1080 
-1086 TTIELTATPAEGYTL
+1086 IELTANPAEGYTL

-1114 TFSMPARNVE
+1114 TF
-1124 VSAVFTANAYSI
+1124 
-1136 TVVQP
+1136 
-1141 TGGTVSASATSATA
+1141 
-1155 GTTVKLTA
+1155 
-1163 TPAEGY
+1163 
-1169 TLDYFTLDGAR
+1169 
-1180 INGDTFIMPARNV
+1180 IMPARNV
-1193 EVSAVFTANA
+1193 
-1203 YSITVVQ
+1203 
-1210 PTGGTVSASATSA
+1210 
-1223 TAGTTV
+1223 
-1229 KLTATP
+1229 
-1235 AEGYT
+1235 
-1240 LDYFTLDGA
+1240 D
-1249 RINGDTFI
+1249 
-1257 MPARNVE
+1257 
-1264 VSAVFT
+1264 
-1270 ANAYSITVV
+1270 
-1279 QPTGGT
+1279 
-1285 VSASAT
+1285 
-1291 SATAGTTVKLTAT
+1291 
-1304 PAEGYTLDYF
+1304 
-1314 TLDGARING
+1314 
-1323 DTFIM
+1323 
-1328 PARNVEVSAVFT
+1328 VSAVFT

-1366 EAVELTAVPDEGYEL
+1366 EAVDLTAVPDEGYEL

-1449 DREADKWHASGV
+1449 DPEADKWHASGI

-1476 ILKIYHAGSAG
+1476 ILKIYHAGSAS
-1487 ENSNLNTSSW
+1487 EDSNLNTSSW

-1524 QIAWFWKRIH
+1524 QIAWFWKKIH
-1534 VTTGNTADI
+1534 VTNGNTADI

>member
-16 AVLCFG
+16 AVFCFG
-22 VLPSRSFFNTL
+22 FLPSRSFFNTL

-70 EPTNDPDSDY
+70 EPTNDLDSDY

-225 NLRSMIAYMRQQRPN
+225 NLRSMIAYMRQKRPN

-249 TDSGNLSYQDAV
+249 TDSGNLSYQDAI
-261 NGSNSGWV
+261 NGYNSGWV

-286 VNTTVSTMQGLGKSQ
+286 VNTTVSTMQNLGKSQ

-321 NYLLNNNNNKLKLS
+321 NYLLNNSNKLKLS

-523 SSGGWTTSNVSLA
+523 SSGGWTTSNFSLA

-572 AAAASASN
+572 AAAASVNN

-604 ASTYEIYRLNADGT
+604 ASSYEIYRLNADGT

-699 DGEPASK
+699 DGEPAWK

-720 TNAQSGWMTI
+720 TNARSGWMTI

-742 IEHAEYG
+742 IEHAQYG
-749 GEAQNMNTIAFSVQ
+749 GEAQDMNTIAFSVQ

-795 WRLYISNSGSSA
+795 WRLDISNSGSSA

-928 VQPANGTVS
+928 VQPANGSVAASATSATAGTTVKLTANPAEGYTLDYFTLDGARINGDTFIMPARNVEVSAVFTANAYSITVVQPAGGTVS

-954 PAEGYTLDYF
+954 PSEGYTLDYF
-964 TLDGARIN
+964 TLDGERIN

-1038 ARINGNT
+1038 ERINGDT
-1045 FSMPARNVE
+1045 FIMPARNVE

-1069 QPTGGTVSAST
+1069 QPA
-1080 TSAAAG
+1080 
-1086 TTIELTATPAEGYTL
+1086 
-1101 DYFTL
+1101 
-1106 DGERINGD
+1106 NG
-1114 TFSMPARNVE
+1114 M
-1124 VSAVFTANAYSI
+1124 
-1136 TVVQP
+1136 
-1141 TGGTVSASATSATA
+1141 VSASATSATA

-1169 TLDYFTLDGAR
+1169 TLDYFTLDG
-1180 INGDTFIMPARNV
+1180 
-1193 EVSAVFTANA
+1193 E
-1203 YSITVVQ
+1203 
-1210 PTGGTVSASATSA
+1210 
-1223 TAGTTV
+1223 
-1229 KLTATP
+1229 
-1235 AEGYT
+1235 
-1240 LDYFTLDGA
+1240 
-1249 RINGDTFI
+1249 
-1257 MPARNVE
+1257 
-1264 VSAVFT
+1264 
-1270 ANAYSITVV
+1270 
-1279 QPTGGT
+1279 
-1285 VSASAT
+1285 
-1291 SATAGTTVKLTAT
+1291 
-1304 PAEGYTLDYF
+1304 
-1314 TLDGARING
+1314 RING

-1381 SHYVVNGAANNGG
+1381 SHYVVNGAANSGG

-1419 ALNATIYYSN
+1419 ALNATIYYFN

-1487 ENSNLNTSSW
+1487 ESSNLNTSSW

-1557 KINMRKTNQTGYPYY
+1557 KINMRKTNQTGYPYH

>member
-225 NLRSMIAYMRQQRPN
+225 NLRSMIAYMRQQKPN

-286 VNTTVSTMQGLGKSQ
+286 VNTTVSTMQNLGKSQ

-321 NYLLNNNNNKLKLS
+321 NYLLNNSNKLKLS

-381 FFADHTTII
+381 FFADHTTIV

-604 ASTYEIYRLNADGT
+604 ASSYEIYRLNADGT

-699 DGEPASK
+699 DGEPAWK

-720 TNAQSGWMTI
+720 TNKQSGWMTI

-749 GEAQNMNTIAFSVQ
+749 GEAQDMNTIAFSVQ
-763 YKSGNNWVTA
+763 YKSGNNWVTV
-773 YSTNNNSSAVT
+773 YSTTNNSSAVT

-928 VQPANGTVS
+928 VQPANGSVAASATSATAGTTVKLTANPAEGYTLDYFTLDGERINGDTFIMPARNVEVS
-937 ASATS
+937 AVFTANAYSITVVQPTGGSVAASATS

-1002 GGTVSASAT
+1002 NGMVAASAT
-1011 SATAGTTVKL
+1011 SATAGTTVEL
-1021 TATPAEGYTLD
+1021 TASPAEGYTLD

-1038 ARINGNT
+1038 ERINGNT

-1069 QPTGGTVSAST
+1069 QPT
-1080 TSAAAG
+1080 
-1086 TTIELTATPAEGYTL
+1086 
-1101 DYFTL
+1101 
-1106 DGERINGD
+1106 
-1114 TFSMPARNVE
+1114 
-1124 VSAVFTANAYSI
+1124 
-1136 TVVQP
+1136 
-1141 TGGTVSASATSATA
+1141 
-1155 GTTVKLTA
+1155 
-1163 TPAEGY
+1163 
-1169 TLDYFTLDGAR
+1169 
-1180 INGDTFIMPARNV
+1180 
-1193 EVSAVFTANA
+1193 
-1203 YSITVVQ
+1203 
-1210 PTGGTVSASATSA
+1210 
-1223 TAGTTV
+1223 
-1229 KLTATP
+1229 
-1235 AEGYT
+1235 
-1240 LDYFTLDGA
+1240 
-1249 RINGDTFI
+1249 
-1257 MPARNVE
+1257 
-1264 VSAVFT
+1264 
-1270 ANAYSITVV
+1270 
-1279 QPTGGT
+1279 
-1285 VSASAT
+1285 
-1291 SATAGTTVKLTAT
+1291 
-1304 PAEGYTLDYF
+1304 
-1314 TLDGARING
+1314 
-1323 DTFIM
+1323 
-1328 PARNVEVSAVFT
+1328 
-1340 ANAYSITVVQPAGG
+1340 GG

-1419 ALNATIYYSN
+1419 ALNATVYYSN

-1449 DREADKWHASGV
+1449 DREADKWHASGI

-1487 ENSNLNTSSW
+1487 EDSNLNTSSW

-1557 KINMRKTNQTGYPYY
+1557 KINMRKTNQTGYPYH

>member
-16 AVLCFG
+16 AVFCFG

-213 NEETAVDYTTAG
+213 NEETGVDYTTAG

-321 NYLLNNNNNKLKLS
+321 NYLLNNSNKLKLS

-604 ASTYEIYRLNADGT
+604 ASSYEIYRLNADGT

-699 DGEPASK
+699 DGEPAWK

-720 TNAQSGWMTI
+720 TNKQSGWMTI

-742 IEHAEYG
+742 IEHAQYG

-763 YKSGNNWVTA
+763 YKSGNNWVTV

-913 AFDAEPGAVKYSITV
+913 AFDAEPGAVKYSINV
-928 VQPANGTVS
+928 VQPANGSVA

-964 TLDGARIN
+964 TLDGERIN

-1002 GGTVSASAT
+1002 
-1011 SATAGTTVKL
+1011 
-1021 TATPAEGYTLD
+1021 
-1032 YFTLDG
+1032 
-1038 ARINGNT
+1038 
-1045 FSMPARNVE
+1045 
-1054 VSAVFTANAYSITVV
+1054 
-1069 QPTGGTVSAST
+1069 
-1080 TSAAAG
+1080 
-1086 TTIELTATPAEGYTL
+1086 
-1101 DYFTL
+1101 
-1106 DGERINGD
+1106 
-1114 TFSMPARNVE
+1114 
-1124 VSAVFTANAYSI
+1124 
-1136 TVVQP
+1136 
-1141 TGGTVSASATSATA
+1141 
-1155 GTTVKLTA
+1155 
-1163 TPAEGY
+1163 
-1169 TLDYFTLDGAR
+1169 
-1180 INGDTFIMPARNV
+1180 
-1193 EVSAVFTANA
+1193 
-1203 YSITVVQ
+1203 
-1210 PTGGTVSASATSA
+1210 
-1223 TAGTTV
+1223 
-1229 KLTATP
+1229 
-1235 AEGYT
+1235 
-1240 LDYFTLDGA
+1240 
-1249 RINGDTFI
+1249 
-1257 MPARNVE
+1257 
-1264 VSAVFT
+1264 
-1270 ANAYSITVV
+1270 
-1279 QPTGGT
+1279 
-1285 VSASAT
+1285 
-1291 SATAGTTVKLTAT
+1291 
-1304 PAEGYTLDYF
+1304 
-1314 TLDGARING
+1314 
-1323 DTFIM
+1323 
-1328 PARNVEVSAVFT
+1328 
-1340 ANAYSITVVQPAGG
+1340 GG

-1419 ALNATIYYSN
+1419 ALNATVYYSN

-1449 DREADKWHASGV
+1449 DPEADKWHASGI

-1476 ILKIYHAGSAG
+1476 ILKIYHAGFAG
-1487 ENSNLNTSSW
+1487 EGSDLNTSSW

-1557 KINMRKTNQTGYPYY
+1557 KINMRKTNQTGYPYH

>member
-1 MRVNTIKKIIAAILA
+1 MNA
-16 AVLCFG
+16 
-22 VLPSRSFFNTL
+22 
-33 SAVVKAANADSL
+33 ADSVPHHPKPSDA
-45 NEAYADGTSLMPIGP
+45 ERID
-60 AFTVDTLLSW
+60 LL
-70 EPTNDPDSDY
+70 
-80 SRSVVPLAD
+80 L
-89 RYTGF
+89 F
-94 TVNDYAN
+94 
-101 PDAKL
+101 
-106 MVCSLANSKH
+106 H
-116 DATNAQ
+116 
-122 GQESF
+122 
-127 SSYAFNYWQYA
+127 FNYIR
-138 TSFVYWS
+138 TFVILNSFV
-145 GSKRGQ
+145 
-151 VVVPTG
+151 
-157 EFTDAAHTNGVPV
+157 
-170 MGTIFF
+170 
-176 DWGGNSSV
+176 
-184 VENFVRNYRSVADKL
+184 
-199 IEVMEYYGFDGYFF
+199 
-213 NEETAVDYTTAG
+213 
-225 NLRSMIAYMRQQRPN
+225 
-240 MLIGWYDSI
+240 
-249 TDSGNLSYQDAV
+249 
-261 NGSNSGWV
+261 
-269 SAGVNEFFM
+269 
-278 NYNWTTQD
+278 
-286 VNTTVSTMQGLGKSQ
+286 TV
-301 YEAFAGLDVQQNCMN
+301 
-316 TNFSS
+316 
-321 NYLLNNNNNKLKLS
+321 
-335 LALYCP
+335 
-341 NSTMGLSGD
+341 
-350 GADFHEVERQF
+350 
-361 YVNGGDPRSTSSS
+361 
-374 GWAGMSR
+374 
-381 FFADHTTII
+381 
-390 SAPFVTNFNSGHGKA
+390 
-405 FYIDGVK
+405 
-412 SRDAEWSYQSVQDVM
+412 
-427 PTWTWIIDSNG
+427 
-438 QKLSGA
+438 
-444 YDFEDAY
+444 
-451 NGGSSIKFYGSLTAN
+451 
-466 KPNNIMLYSTNLD
+466 
-479 INGSTNIAVTAKND
+479 
-493 RGLMKLV
+493 
-500 AYYGDSSTSSYANCQ
+500 
-515 KATFALDA
+515 
-523 SSGGWTTSNVSLA
+523 
-536 SLSGKKLY
+536 
-544 AIGFEIGGTS
+544 
-554 NVSDYQVNIGR
+554 YQVNIGR

-604 ASTYEIYRLNADGT
+604 ASSYEIYRLNADGT

-699 DGEPASK
+699 DGEPAWK

-720 TNAQSGWMTI
+720 TNARSGWMTI

-749 GEAQNMNTIAFSVQ
+749 GEAQDMNTIAFSVQ
-763 YKSGNNWVTA
+763 YKSGNNWVTV

-807 WGAIRIYEWQMFET
+807 WGAIRIYEWQMFES
-821 TERNRTDIVLMKF
+821 TERERSDIVLMKF

-869 TQIASKEAQSS
+869 AQIASKEAQSS

-913 AFDAEPGAVKYSITV
+913 AFDAEPGAVKYSINV
-928 VQPANGTVS
+928 VQPTGGSVA

-964 TLDGARIN
+964 TLDGERIN
-972 GDTFIMPARNVEV
+972 GNTFIMPARNVEV

-1002 GGTVSASAT
+1002 GGSVAASAT
-1011 SATAGTTVKL
+1011 SAT
-1021 TATPAEGYTLD
+1021 
-1032 YFTLDG
+1032 
-1038 ARINGNT
+1038 
-1045 FSMPARNVE
+1045 
-1054 VSAVFTANAYSITVV
+1054 
-1069 QPTGGTVSAST
+1069 
-1080 TSAAAG
+1080 AG

-1114 TFSMPARNVE
+1114 TF
-1124 VSAVFTANAYSI
+1124 
-1136 TVVQP
+1136 
-1141 TGGTVSASATSATA
+1141 
-1155 GTTVKLTA
+1155 
-1163 TPAEGY
+1163 
-1169 TLDYFTLDGAR
+1169 
-1180 INGDTFIMPARNV
+1180 IMPARNV
-1193 EVSAVFTANA
+1193 
-1203 YSITVVQ
+1203 
-1210 PTGGTVSASATSA
+1210 
-1223 TAGTTV
+1223 
-1229 KLTATP
+1229 
-1235 AEGYT
+1235 
-1240 LDYFTLDGA
+1240 D
-1249 RINGDTFI
+1249 
-1257 MPARNVE
+1257 

-1419 ALNATIYYSN
+1419 ALNATVYYSN

-1449 DREADKWHASGV
+1449 DPEADKWHASGI

-1476 ILKIYHAGSAG
+1476 ILKIYHAGFAG
-1487 ENSNLNTSSW
+1487 EGSDLNTSSW

-1524 QIAWFWKRIH
+1524 QIAWFWKRVH

-1557 KINMRKTNQTGYPYY
+1557 KINMRKTNQTGYPYH

>member
-1 MRVNTIKKIIAAILA
+1 MIL
-16 AVLCFG
+16 
-22 VLPSRSFFNTL
+22 N
-33 SAVVKAANADSL
+33 
-45 NEAYADGTSLMPIGP
+45 
-60 AFTVDTLLSW
+60 
-70 EPTNDPDSDY
+70 
-80 SRSVVPLAD
+80 
-89 RYTGF
+89 
-94 TVNDYAN
+94 
-101 PDAKL
+101 
-106 MVCSLANSKH
+106 
-116 DATNAQ
+116 
-122 GQESF
+122 
-127 SSYAFNYWQYA
+127 
-138 TSFVYWS
+138 SFV
-145 GSKRGQ
+145 
-151 VVVPTG
+151 
-157 EFTDAAHTNGVPV
+157 
-170 MGTIFF
+170 
-176 DWGGNSSV
+176 
-184 VENFVRNYRSVADKL
+184 
-199 IEVMEYYGFDGYFF
+199 
-213 NEETAVDYTTAG
+213 
-225 NLRSMIAYMRQQRPN
+225 
-240 MLIGWYDSI
+240 
-249 TDSGNLSYQDAV
+249 
-261 NGSNSGWV
+261 
-269 SAGVNEFFM
+269 
-278 NYNWTTQD
+278 
-286 VNTTVSTMQGLGKSQ
+286 TV
-301 YEAFAGLDVQQNCMN
+301 
-316 TNFSS
+316 
-321 NYLLNNNNNKLKLS
+321 
-335 LALYCP
+335 
-341 NSTMGLSGD
+341 
-350 GADFHEVERQF
+350 
-361 YVNGGDPRSTSSS
+361 
-374 GWAGMSR
+374 
-381 FFADHTTII
+381 
-390 SAPFVTNFNSGHGKA
+390 
-405 FYIDGVK
+405 
-412 SRDAEWSYQSVQDVM
+412 
-427 PTWTWIIDSNG
+427 
-438 QKLSGA
+438 
-444 YDFEDAY
+444 
-451 NGGSSIKFYGSLTAN
+451 
-466 KPNNIMLYSTNLD
+466 
-479 INGSTNIAVTAKND
+479 
-493 RGLMKLV
+493 
-500 AYYGDSSTSSYANCQ
+500 
-515 KATFALDA
+515 
-523 SSGGWTTSNVSLA
+523 
-536 SLSGKKLY
+536 
-544 AIGFEIGGTS
+544 
-554 NVSDYQVNIGR
+554 YQVNIGR

-572 AAAASASN
+572 AAAASAGN

-633 NLVRNDDQADVTIEV
+633 NLVRNDDQADVTVEV

-667 PYENGDTEKLSDVTV
+667 PYENGDTERLSDITE
-682 PVNICPLAEVT
+682 PVNVCLNATVT

-699 DGEPASK
+699 DGEPAWK

-720 TNAQSGWMTI
+720 TNARSGWMTI

-742 IEHAEYG
+742 IEHAQYG
-749 GEAQNMNTIAFSVQ
+749 GESQNMNTIAFSVQ
-763 YKSGNNWVTA
+763 YKSGNNWVTV

-795 WRLYISNSGSSA
+795 WRLDISNSGSSA

-913 AFDAEPGAVKYSITV
+913 AFDAEPGAVKYSINV

-937 ASATS
+937 ASA
-942 ATAGTTVKLTAT
+942 
-954 PAEGYTLDYF
+954 
-964 TLDGARIN
+964 
-972 GDTFIMPARNVEV
+972 
-985 SAVFTANA
+985 
-993 YSITVVQPT
+993 
-1002 GGTVSASAT
+1002 
-1011 SATAGTTVKL
+1011 
-1021 TATPAEGYTLD
+1021 
-1032 YFTLDG
+1032 
-1038 ARINGNT
+1038 
-1045 FSMPARNVE
+1045 
-1054 VSAVFTANAYSITVV
+1054 
-1069 QPTGGTVSAST
+1069 

-1114 TFSMPARNVE
+1114 TFIMPARNVD

-1141 TGGTVSASATSATA
+1141 TGGSVAASATSATA
-1155 GTTVKLTA
+1155 GTTI
-1163 TPAEGY
+1163 E
-1169 TLDYFTLDGAR
+1169 
-1180 INGDTFIMPARNV
+1180 
-1193 EVSAVFTANA
+1193 
-1203 YSITVVQ
+1203 
-1210 PTGGTVSASATSA
+1210 
-1223 TAGTTV
+1223 
-1229 KLTATP
+1229 
-1235 AEGYT
+1235 
-1240 LDYFTLDGA
+1240 
-1249 RINGDTFI
+1249 
-1257 MPARNVE
+1257 
-1264 VSAVFT
+1264 
-1270 ANAYSITVV
+1270 
-1279 QPTGGT
+1279 
-1285 VSASAT
+1285 
-1291 SATAGTTVKLTAT
+1291 LTAT

-1354 TVSASKLSAFFG
+1354 SVAASSTSATAGPTIELTATPAEGYTLDYFTLDGERINGDTFIMPARNVEVSAVFTANAYSITVVQPANGTVSASKLSAFFG

-1381 SHYVVNGAANNGG
+1381 SHYVVNGAANNGSS
-1394 TFTMPA
+1394 FTMPA
-1400 RDVIVTAV
+1400 HDVIVTAV

-1419 ALNATIYYSN
+1419 ALNATIYYFN

-1449 DREADKWHASGV
+1449 DPEADKWHASGV

-1487 ENSNLNTSSW
+1487 ESSNLNTSSW

-1557 KINMRKTNQTGYPYY
+1557 KINMRKTNQTGYPYH

>member
-1 MRVNTIKKIIAAILA
+1 MRVNTIKKIIAALLA
-16 AVLCFG
+16 AVFCFG
-22 VLPSRSFFNTL
+22 VLPSRSFFSTL

-213 NEETAVDYTTAG
+213 NEETGVDYTTAG

-286 VNTTVSTMQGLGKSQ
+286 VNTTVSTMQNLGKSQ

-321 NYLLNNNNNKLKLS
+321 NYLLNNSNKLKLS

-604 ASTYEIYRLNADGT
+604 ASSYEIYRLNADGT

-699 DGEPASK
+699 DGEPAWK

-720 TNAQSGWMTI
+720 TNARSGWMTI

-742 IEHAEYG
+742 IEHAQYG

-763 YKSGNNWVTA
+763 YKSGNNWVTV

-913 AFDAEPGAVKYSITV
+913 AFDAEPGAVKYSINV
-928 VQPANGTVS
+928 VQPANGSVA

-1002 GGTVSASAT
+1002 GGTVSAS
-1011 SATAGTTVKL
+1011 
-1021 TATPAEGYTLD
+1021 
-1032 YFTLDG
+1032 
-1038 ARINGNT
+1038 
-1045 FSMPARNVE
+1045 
-1054 VSAVFTANAYSITVV
+1054 
-1069 QPTGGTVSAST
+1069 
-1080 TSAAAG
+1080 
-1086 TTIELTATPAEGYTL
+1086 
-1101 DYFTL
+1101 
-1106 DGERINGD
+1106 
-1114 TFSMPARNVE
+1114 
-1124 VSAVFTANAYSI
+1124 
-1136 TVVQP
+1136 
-1141 TGGTVSASATSATA
+1141 
-1155 GTTVKLTA
+1155 
-1163 TPAEGY
+1163 
-1169 TLDYFTLDGAR
+1169 
-1180 INGDTFIMPARNV
+1180 
-1193 EVSAVFTANA
+1193 
-1203 YSITVVQ
+1203 
-1210 PTGGTVSASATSA
+1210 
-1223 TAGTTV
+1223 
-1229 KLTATP
+1229 
-1235 AEGYT
+1235 
-1240 LDYFTLDGA
+1240 
-1249 RINGDTFI
+1249 
-1257 MPARNVE
+1257 
-1264 VSAVFT
+1264 
-1270 ANAYSITVV
+1270 
-1279 QPTGGT
+1279 
-1285 VSASAT
+1285 
-1291 SATAGTTVKLTAT
+1291 
-1304 PAEGYTLDYF
+1304 
-1314 TLDGARING
+1314 
-1323 DTFIM
+1323 
-1328 PARNVEVSAVFT
+1328 
-1340 ANAYSITVVQPAGG
+1340 
-1354 TVSASKLSAFFG
+1354 KLSAFFG

-1419 ALNATIYYSN
+1419 ALNATVYYSN

-1449 DREADKWHASGV
+1449 DPEADKWHASGI

-1476 ILKIYHAGSAG
+1476 ILKIYHAGFAG
-1487 ENSNLNTSSW
+1487 EGSDLNTSSW

-1557 KINMRKTNQTGYPYY
+1557 KINMRKTNQTGYPYH

>member
-16 AVLCFG
+16 AVFCFG

-225 NLRSMIAYMRQQRPN
+225 NLRSMIAYMRQKRPD

-286 VNTTVSTMQGLGKSQ
+286 VNTTVSTMQNLGKSQ

-321 NYLLNNNNNKLKLS
+321 NYLLNNSNKLKLS

-361 YVNGGDPRSTSSS
+361 YVNGGDPRNTSSS

-523 SSGGWTTSNVSLA
+523 SSGSWTTSNVSLA

-699 DGEPASK
+699 DGEPAWK

-720 TNAQSGWMTI
+720 TNKQSGWMTI

-749 GEAQNMNTIAFSVQ
+749 GEAQDMNTIAFSVQ
-763 YKSGNNWVTA
+763 YKSGNNWVTV

-795 WRLYISNSGSSA
+795 WRLYINNSDSSA

-913 AFDAEPGAVKYSITV
+913 AFDAEPGAVKYSINV
-928 VQPANGTVS
+928 VQPANGSVA

-942 ATAGTTVKLTAT
+942 ATAGTTVKLTAN

-1002 GGTVSASAT
+1002 GGSVAASAT
-1011 SATAGTTVKL
+1011 SATAGTTVEL
-1021 TATPAEGYTLD
+1021 TANPAEGYTLD

-1045 FSMPARNVE
+1045 F
-1054 VSAVFTANAYSITVV
+1054 I
-1069 QPTGGTVSAST
+1069 
-1080 TSAAAG
+1080 
-1086 TTIELTATPAEGYTL
+1086 
-1101 DYFTL
+1101 
-1106 DGERINGD
+1106 
-1114 TFSMPARNVE
+1114 MPARNVE

-1141 TGGTVSASATSATA
+1141 TGGTVSASATSAAAGTTIELTANPAEGYTLDYFTLDGARINGDTFIMPARDVEVSAVFTANAYSITVVQPTGGSVAASATSAAA
-1155 GTTVKLTA
+1155 GTTVELTA

-1169 TLDYFTLDGAR
+1169 TLDYFTLDGER

-1210 PTGGTVSASATSA
+1210 PTGGTVSAS
-1223 TAGTTV
+1223 
-1229 KLTATP
+1229 
-1235 AEGYT
+1235 
-1240 LDYFTLDGA
+1240 
-1249 RINGDTFI
+1249 
-1257 MPARNVE
+1257 
-1264 VSAVFT
+1264 
-1270 ANAYSITVV
+1270 
-1279 QPTGGT
+1279 
-1285 VSASAT
+1285 
-1291 SATAGTTVKLTAT
+1291 
-1304 PAEGYTLDYF
+1304 
-1314 TLDGARING
+1314 
-1323 DTFIM
+1323 
-1328 PARNVEVSAVFT
+1328 
-1340 ANAYSITVVQPAGG
+1340 
-1354 TVSASKLSAFFG
+1354 KLSAFFG

-1381 SHYVVNGAANNGG
+1381 SHYVVNGAANSGG

-1419 ALNATIYYSN
+1419 ALNATIYYFN

-1449 DREADKWHASGV
+1449 DPEADKWHASGV

-1476 ILKIYHAGSAG
+1476 ILKIYHAGSAD
-1487 ENSNLNTSSW
+1487 EDSNLNTSSW

-1543 SIDHIDM
+1543 SVDHIDM

-1557 KINMRKTNQTGYPYY
+1557 KINMRKTNQTGYPYH

>member
-261 NGSNSGWV
+261 NGYNSGWV

-286 VNTTVSTMQGLGKSQ
+286 VNTTVSTMQNLGKSQ

-316 TNFSS
+316 TYFSS
-321 NYLLNNNNNKLKLS
+321 NYLLNNSNKLKLS

-500 AYYGDSSTSSYANCQ
+500 AYYGDSSTSSYANCE

-604 ASTYEIYRLNADGT
+604 ASSYEIYRLNADGT

-699 DGEPASK
+699 DGEPAWK

-720 TNAQSGWMTI
+720 TNARSGWMTI

-749 GEAQNMNTIAFSVQ
+749 GEAQDMNTIAFSVQ
-763 YKSGNNWVTA
+763 YKSGNNWVTV
-773 YSTNNNSSAVT
+773 YSTNSNSSDVT

-807 WGAIRIYEWQMFET
+807 WGAIRIYEWQMFES
-821 TERNRTDIVLMKF
+821 TERERSDIVLMKF

-903 KQEESIKLST
+903 VQEESIKLST
-913 AFDAEPGAVKYSITV
+913 AFDAEPGAVKYSINV
-928 VQPANGTVS
+928 VQPANGSVA
-937 ASATS
+937 ASA
-942 ATAGTTVKLTAT
+942 
-954 PAEGYTLDYF
+954 
-964 TLDGARIN
+964 
-972 GDTFIMPARNVEV
+972 
-985 SAVFTANA
+985 
-993 YSITVVQPT
+993 
-1002 GGTVSASAT
+1002 
-1011 SATAGTTVKL
+1011 
-1021 TATPAEGYTLD
+1021 
-1032 YFTLDG
+1032 
-1038 ARINGNT
+1038 
-1045 FSMPARNVE
+1045 
-1054 VSAVFTANAYSITVV
+1054 
-1069 QPTGGTVSAST
+1069 

-1086 TTIELTATPAEGYTL
+1086 TIIELAATPAEGYTL

-1106 DGERINGD
+1106 DGE
-1114 TFSMPARNVE
+1114 
-1124 VSAVFTANAYSI
+1124 
-1136 TVVQP
+1136 
-1141 TGGTVSASATSATA
+1141 
-1155 GTTVKLTA
+1155 
-1163 TPAEGY
+1163 
-1169 TLDYFTLDGAR
+1169 
-1180 INGDTFIMPARNV
+1180 
-1193 EVSAVFTANA
+1193 
-1203 YSITVVQ
+1203 
-1210 PTGGTVSASATSA
+1210 
-1223 TAGTTV
+1223 
-1229 KLTATP
+1229 
-1235 AEGYT
+1235 
-1240 LDYFTLDGA
+1240 
-1249 RINGDTFI
+1249 
-1257 MPARNVE
+1257 
-1264 VSAVFT
+1264 
-1270 ANAYSITVV
+1270 
-1279 QPTGGT
+1279 
-1285 VSASAT
+1285 
-1291 SATAGTTVKLTAT
+1291 
-1304 PAEGYTLDYF
+1304 
-1314 TLDGARING
+1314 RING

-1354 TVSASKLSAFFG
+1354 TVTASKLSAFFG

-1449 DREADKWHASGV
+1449 DPEADKWHASGI

-1487 ENSNLNTSSW
+1487 EGSDLNTSSW

-1543 SIDHIDM
+1543 SVDHIDM

>member
-1 MRVNTIKKIIAAILA
+1 MKNIKKLLSLLLCGIMLFGMFPASLFAADGDTGDGSGTISETFVPEITWKRTFEYEHRHDTA
-16 AVLCFG
+16 ANQHTNLGGLYAGDKTAYLSTESKTENSVTTYKNK
-22 VLPSRSFFNTL
+22 VHWDWATL
-33 SAVVKAANADSL
+33 SGHFNGRTDDVDDSAHKVWDYGHTDVQYADPVKASITNPIASSSQIGGVGIIPYAPSAGEQAIFAATWNNRAAQDFKASSVDGTGIYYSGNYVSVKKGQMDIGYGKKSNDSTISTFSGKSYTARRFSGSFVWPEGYTLSDSIELVSKNDSYYQEIYNAIEADPDLKAAFGGKKVVAINDDMFVFVYKDGEQLTENNYSDYLAFFAGTVGKGVWSWPNADPQNWGGEWNVTEPATYGDKYASKAFYKVFPNL
-45 NEAYADGTSLMPIGP
+45 DTEHKDRSNSMLPETLIGKEATSTTAATAGMMAL
-60 AFTVDTLLSW
+60 
-70 EPTNDPDSDY
+70 SDY
-80 SRSVVPLAD
+80 WYSFMDGNAISTVLNNK
-89 RYTGF
+89 YGTTGINAGD
-94 TVNDYAN
+94 TVHIDIYCI
-101 PDAKL
+101 DMDK
-106 MVCSLANSKH
+106 V
-116 DATNAQ
+116 
-122 GQESF
+122 G
-127 SSYAFNYWQYA
+127 
-138 TSFVYWS
+138 
-145 GSKRGQ
+145 G
-151 VVVPTG
+151 
-157 EFTDAAHTNGVPV
+157 
-170 MGTIFF
+170 IFF
-176 DWGGNSSV
+176 DWNGNSSV

-225 NLRSMIAYMRQQRPN
+225 NLRSMIAYMRQQKPN

-286 VNTTVSTMQGLGKSQ
+286 VNTTVSTMQNLGKSQ

-316 TNFSS
+316 TYFSS
-321 NYLLNNNNNKLKLS
+321 NYLLNNSNKLKLS

-500 AYYGDSSTSSYANCQ
+500 AYYGDSSTSSYANCE

-604 ASTYEIYRLNADGT
+604 ASSYEIYRLNADGT

-699 DGEPASK
+699 DGEPAWK

-720 TNAQSGWMTI
+720 TNARSGWMTI

-749 GEAQNMNTIAFSVQ
+749 GEAQDMNTIAFSVQ
-763 YKSGNNWVTA
+763 YKSGNNWVTV
-773 YSTNNNSSAVT
+773 YSTNSNSSDVT

-807 WGAIRIYEWQMFET
+807 WGAIRIYEWQMFES
-821 TERNRTDIVLMKF
+821 TERERSDIVLMKF

-903 KQEESIKLST
+903 VQEESIKLST
-913 AFDAEPGAVKYSITV
+913 AFDAEPGAVKYSINV
-928 VQPANGTVS
+928 VQPANGSVA
-937 ASATS
+937 ASA
-942 ATAGTTVKLTAT
+942 
-954 PAEGYTLDYF
+954 
-964 TLDGARIN
+964 
-972 GDTFIMPARNVEV
+972 
-985 SAVFTANA
+985 
-993 YSITVVQPT
+993 
-1002 GGTVSASAT
+1002 
-1011 SATAGTTVKL
+1011 
-1021 TATPAEGYTLD
+1021 
-1032 YFTLDG
+1032 
-1038 ARINGNT
+1038 
-1045 FSMPARNVE
+1045 
-1054 VSAVFTANAYSITVV
+1054 
-1069 QPTGGTVSAST
+1069 

-1086 TTIELTATPAEGYTL
+1086 TIIELAATPAEGYTL

-1106 DGERINGD
+1106 DGE
-1114 TFSMPARNVE
+1114 
-1124 VSAVFTANAYSI
+1124 
-1136 TVVQP
+1136 
-1141 TGGTVSASATSATA
+1141 
-1155 GTTVKLTA
+1155 
-1163 TPAEGY
+1163 
-1169 TLDYFTLDGAR
+1169 
-1180 INGDTFIMPARNV
+1180 
-1193 EVSAVFTANA
+1193 
-1203 YSITVVQ
+1203 
-1210 PTGGTVSASATSA
+1210 
-1223 TAGTTV
+1223 
-1229 KLTATP
+1229 
-1235 AEGYT
+1235 
-1240 LDYFTLDGA
+1240 
-1249 RINGDTFI
+1249 
-1257 MPARNVE
+1257 
-1264 VSAVFT
+1264 
-1270 ANAYSITVV
+1270 
-1279 QPTGGT
+1279 
-1285 VSASAT
+1285 
-1291 SATAGTTVKLTAT
+1291 
-1304 PAEGYTLDYF
+1304 
-1314 TLDGARING
+1314 RING

-1354 TVSASKLSAFFG
+1354 TVTASKLSAFFG

-1449 DREADKWHASGV
+1449 DREADKWHASGI

-1487 ENSNLNTSSW
+1487 EGSDLNTSSW

-1524 QIAWFWKRIH
+1524 QIAWFWKKIH
-1534 VTTGNTADI
+1534 VTNGNTADI
-1543 SIDHIDM
+1543 SVDHIDM

>member
-1 MRVNTIKKIIAAILA
+1 MF
-16 AVLCFG
+16 CFG

-269 SAGVNEFFM
+269 SAGVNAFFM

-286 VNTTVSTMQGLGKSQ
+286 VNTTVSTMQNLGKSQ

-316 TNFSS
+316 TYFSS
-321 NYLLNNNNNKLKLS
+321 NYLLNNSNKLKLS

-515 KATFALDA
+515 KAAFALDA

-699 DGEPASK
+699 DGEPAWK

-720 TNAQSGWMTI
+720 TNKQSGWMTI

-763 YKSGNNWVTA
+763 YKSGNNWVTV

-795 WRLYISNSGSSA
+795 WRLYINNSGSSA

-928 VQPANGTVS
+928 VQPAGGSVA

-942 ATAGTTVKLTAT
+942 ATAGTTIELAATPAEGYTLDYFTLDGERINGNTFSMPARNVEVSAVFTANAYSITVVQPTGGSVAASATSAAAGTTVELTAN

-993 YSITVVQPT
+993 YGITVVQPT
-1002 GGTVSASAT
+1002 
-1011 SATAGTTVKL
+1011 
-1021 TATPAEGYTLD
+1021 
-1032 YFTLDG
+1032 
-1038 ARINGNT
+1038 
-1045 FSMPARNVE
+1045 
-1054 VSAVFTANAYSITVV
+1054 
-1069 QPTGGTVSAST
+1069 
-1080 TSAAAG
+1080 
-1086 TTIELTATPAEGYTL
+1086 
-1101 DYFTL
+1101 
-1106 DGERINGD
+1106 
-1114 TFSMPARNVE
+1114 
-1124 VSAVFTANAYSI
+1124 
-1136 TVVQP
+1136 
-1141 TGGTVSASATSATA
+1141 
-1155 GTTVKLTA
+1155 
-1163 TPAEGY
+1163 
-1169 TLDYFTLDGAR
+1169 
-1180 INGDTFIMPARNV
+1180 
-1193 EVSAVFTANA
+1193 
-1203 YSITVVQ
+1203 
-1210 PTGGTVSASATSA
+1210 
-1223 TAGTTV
+1223 
-1229 KLTATP
+1229 
-1235 AEGYT
+1235 
-1240 LDYFTLDGA
+1240 
-1249 RINGDTFI
+1249 
-1257 MPARNVE
+1257 
-1264 VSAVFT
+1264 
-1270 ANAYSITVV
+1270 
-1279 QPTGGT
+1279 
-1285 VSASAT
+1285 
-1291 SATAGTTVKLTAT
+1291 
-1304 PAEGYTLDYF
+1304 
-1314 TLDGARING
+1314 
-1323 DTFIM
+1323 
-1328 PARNVEVSAVFT
+1328 
-1340 ANAYSITVVQPAGG
+1340 GG

-1449 DREADKWHASGV
+1449 DPEADKWHASGI

-1487 ENSNLNTSSW
+1487 EDSNLNTSSW

-1557 KINMRKTNQTGYPYY
+1557 KINMRKTNQTGYPYH

>member
-16 AVLCFG
+16 AVFCFG

-225 NLRSMIAYMRQQRPN
+225 NLRSMIAYMRQKRPD

-286 VNTTVSTMQGLGKSQ
+286 VNTTVSTMQNLGKSQ

-321 NYLLNNNNNKLKLS
+321 NYLLNNSNKLKLS

-361 YVNGGDPRSTSSS
+361 YVNGGDPRNTSSS

-523 SSGGWTTSNVSLA
+523 SSGSWTTSNVSLA

-699 DGEPASK
+699 DGEPAWK

-720 TNAQSGWMTI
+720 TNKQSGWMTI

-749 GEAQNMNTIAFSVQ
+749 GEAQDMNTIAFSVQ
-763 YKSGNNWVTA
+763 YKSGNNWVTV

-795 WRLYISNSGSSA
+795 WRLYINNSGSSA

-913 AFDAEPGAVKYSITV
+913 AFDAEPGAVKYSINV
-928 VQPANGTVS
+928 VQPANGSVA

-942 ATAGTTVKLTAT
+942 ATAGTTVKLTAN

-1011 SATAGTTVKL
+1011 SAAAGTTIEL
-1021 TATPAEGYTLD
+1021 TANPAEGYTLD

-1038 ARINGNT
+1038 ARINGDT
-1045 FSMPARNVE
+1045 FIMPARDVE

-1069 QPTGGTVSAST
+1069 QPTGGSVAASA

-1086 TTIELTATPAEGYTL
+1086 TTVELTATPAEGYTL

-1106 DGERINGD
+1106 DGE
-1114 TFSMPARNVE
+1114 
-1124 VSAVFTANAYSI
+1124 
-1136 TVVQP
+1136 
-1141 TGGTVSASATSATA
+1141 
-1155 GTTVKLTA
+1155 
-1163 TPAEGY
+1163 
-1169 TLDYFTLDGAR
+1169 R

-1210 PTGGTVSASATSA
+1210 PTGGTVSAS
-1223 TAGTTV
+1223 
-1229 KLTATP
+1229 
-1235 AEGYT
+1235 
-1240 LDYFTLDGA
+1240 
-1249 RINGDTFI
+1249 
-1257 MPARNVE
+1257 
-1264 VSAVFT
+1264 
-1270 ANAYSITVV
+1270 
-1279 QPTGGT
+1279 
-1285 VSASAT
+1285 
-1291 SATAGTTVKLTAT
+1291 
-1304 PAEGYTLDYF
+1304 
-1314 TLDGARING
+1314 
-1323 DTFIM
+1323 
-1328 PARNVEVSAVFT
+1328 
-1340 ANAYSITVVQPAGG
+1340 
-1354 TVSASKLSAFFG
+1354 KLSAFFG

-1381 SHYVVNGAANNGG
+1381 SHYVVNGAANSGG

-1419 ALNATIYYSN
+1419 ALNATIYYFN

-1449 DREADKWHASGV
+1449 DPEADKWHASGV

-1476 ILKIYHAGSAG
+1476 ILKIYHAGSAD
-1487 ENSNLNTSSW
+1487 EDSNLNTSSW

-1543 SIDHIDM
+1543 SVDHIDM

-1557 KINMRKTNQTGYPYY
+1557 KINMRKTNQTGYPYH

>member
-1 MRVNTIKKIIAAILA
+1 MIL
-16 AVLCFG
+16 
-22 VLPSRSFFNTL
+22 N
-33 SAVVKAANADSL
+33 
-45 NEAYADGTSLMPIGP
+45 
-60 AFTVDTLLSW
+60 
-70 EPTNDPDSDY
+70 
-80 SRSVVPLAD
+80 
-89 RYTGF
+89 
-94 TVNDYAN
+94 
-101 PDAKL
+101 
-106 MVCSLANSKH
+106 
-116 DATNAQ
+116 
-122 GQESF
+122 
-127 SSYAFNYWQYA
+127 
-138 TSFVYWS
+138 SFV
-145 GSKRGQ
+145 
-151 VVVPTG
+151 
-157 EFTDAAHTNGVPV
+157 
-170 MGTIFF
+170 
-176 DWGGNSSV
+176 
-184 VENFVRNYRSVADKL
+184 
-199 IEVMEYYGFDGYFF
+199 
-213 NEETAVDYTTAG
+213 
-225 NLRSMIAYMRQQRPN
+225 
-240 MLIGWYDSI
+240 
-249 TDSGNLSYQDAV
+249 
-261 NGSNSGWV
+261 
-269 SAGVNEFFM
+269 
-278 NYNWTTQD
+278 
-286 VNTTVSTMQGLGKSQ
+286 TV
-301 YEAFAGLDVQQNCMN
+301 
-316 TNFSS
+316 
-321 NYLLNNNNNKLKLS
+321 
-335 LALYCP
+335 
-341 NSTMGLSGD
+341 
-350 GADFHEVERQF
+350 
-361 YVNGGDPRSTSSS
+361 
-374 GWAGMSR
+374 
-381 FFADHTTII
+381 
-390 SAPFVTNFNSGHGKA
+390 
-405 FYIDGVK
+405 
-412 SRDAEWSYQSVQDVM
+412 
-427 PTWTWIIDSNG
+427 
-438 QKLSGA
+438 
-444 YDFEDAY
+444 
-451 NGGSSIKFYGSLTAN
+451 
-466 KPNNIMLYSTNLD
+466 
-479 INGSTNIAVTAKND
+479 
-493 RGLMKLV
+493 
-500 AYYGDSSTSSYANCQ
+500 
-515 KATFALDA
+515 
-523 SSGGWTTSNVSLA
+523 
-536 SLSGKKLY
+536 
-544 AIGFEIGGTS
+544 
-554 NVSDYQVNIGR
+554 YQVNIGR

-699 DGEPASK
+699 DGEPAWK

-720 TNAQSGWMTI
+720 TNKQSGWMTI

-763 YKSGNNWVTA
+763 YKSGNNWVTV

-795 WRLYISNSGSSA
+795 WRLYINNSGSSA

-928 VQPANGTVS
+928 VQPAGGSVA

-942 ATAGTTVKLTAT
+942 ATAGTTIELAAT

-964 TLDGARIN
+964 TLDG
-972 GDTFIMPARNVEV
+972 E
-985 SAVFTANA
+985 
-993 YSITVVQPT
+993 
-1002 GGTVSASAT
+1002 
-1011 SATAGTTVKL
+1011 
-1021 TATPAEGYTLD
+1021 
-1032 YFTLDG
+1032 
-1038 ARINGNT
+1038 RINGNT

-1069 QPTGGTVSAST
+1069 QPANGSVAASA

-1086 TTIELTATPAEGYTL
+1086 TIIELA
-1101 DYFTL
+1101 
-1106 DGERINGD
+1106 
-1114 TFSMPARNVE
+1114 
-1124 VSAVFTANAYSI
+1124 
-1136 TVVQP
+1136 
-1141 TGGTVSASATSATA
+1141 
-1155 GTTVKLTA
+1155 A

-1193 EVSAVFTANA
+1193 DVSAVFTANA

-1210 PTGGTVSASATSA
+1210 PT
-1223 TAGTTV
+1223 
-1229 KLTATP
+1229 
-1235 AEGYT
+1235 
-1240 LDYFTLDGA
+1240 
-1249 RINGDTFI
+1249 
-1257 MPARNVE
+1257 
-1264 VSAVFT
+1264 
-1270 ANAYSITVV
+1270 
-1279 QPTGGT
+1279 
-1285 VSASAT
+1285 
-1291 SATAGTTVKLTAT
+1291 
-1304 PAEGYTLDYF
+1304 
-1314 TLDGARING
+1314 
-1323 DTFIM
+1323 
-1328 PARNVEVSAVFT
+1328 
-1340 ANAYSITVVQPAGG
+1340 GG

-1449 DREADKWHASGV
+1449 DPEADKWHASGI

-1487 ENSNLNTSSW
+1487 EDSNLNTSSW

-1557 KINMRKTNQTGYPYY
+1557 KINMRKTNQTGYPYH

>member
-1 MRVNTIKKIIAAILA
+1 
-16 AVLCFG
+16 
-22 VLPSRSFFNTL
+22 
-33 SAVVKAANADSL
+33 
-45 NEAYADGTSLMPIGP
+45 
-60 AFTVDTLLSW
+60 
-70 EPTNDPDSDY
+70 
-80 SRSVVPLAD
+80 
-89 RYTGF
+89 
-94 TVNDYAN
+94 
-101 PDAKL
+101 
-106 MVCSLANSKH
+106 
-116 DATNAQ
+116 
-122 GQESF
+122 
-127 SSYAFNYWQYA
+127 
-138 TSFVYWS
+138 
-145 GSKRGQ
+145 
-151 VVVPTG
+151 
-157 EFTDAAHTNGVPV
+157 
-170 MGTIFF
+170 
-176 DWGGNSSV
+176 
-184 VENFVRNYRSVADKL
+184 
-199 IEVMEYYGFDGYFF
+199 
-213 NEETAVDYTTAG
+213 
-225 NLRSMIAYMRQQRPN
+225 
-240 MLIGWYDSI
+240 
-249 TDSGNLSYQDAV
+249 
-261 NGSNSGWV
+261 
-269 SAGVNEFFM
+269 
-278 NYNWTTQD
+278 
-286 VNTTVSTMQGLGKSQ
+286 
-301 YEAFAGLDVQQNCMN
+301 
-316 TNFSS
+316 
-321 NYLLNNNNNKLKLS
+321 
-335 LALYCP
+335 
-341 NSTMGLSGD
+341 
-350 GADFHEVERQF
+350 
-361 YVNGGDPRSTSSS
+361 
-374 GWAGMSR
+374 
-381 FFADHTTII
+381 
-390 SAPFVTNFNSGHGKA
+390 
-405 FYIDGVK
+405 
-412 SRDAEWSYQSVQDVM
+412 
-427 PTWTWIIDSNG
+427 
-438 QKLSGA
+438 
-444 YDFEDAY
+444 
-451 NGGSSIKFYGSLTAN
+451 
-466 KPNNIMLYSTNLD
+466 
-479 INGSTNIAVTAKND
+479 
-493 RGLMKLV
+493 
-500 AYYGDSSTSSYANCQ
+500 
-515 KATFALDA
+515 
-523 SSGGWTTSNVSLA
+523 
-536 SLSGKKLY
+536 
-544 AIGFEIGGTS
+544 
-554 NVSDYQVNIGR
+554 
-565 LAVTDSE
+565 
-572 AAAASASN
+572 
-580 ARLEEIIYLDAYTAE
+580 
-595 ARIKWNGNN
+595 
-604 ASTYEIYRLNADGT
+604 
-618 RTLIMETPNTAYYIP
+618 METPNTAYYIP

-720 TNAQSGWMTI
+720 TNKQSGWMTI

-742 IEHAEYG
+742 IEHAQYG

-763 YKSGNNWVTA
+763 YKSGNNWVTV

-834 ASAKNNK
+834 ASAKNNT

-903 KQEESIKLST
+903 KREESIKLST
-913 AFDAEPGAVKYSITV
+913 AFDAEPGAVKYSINV
-928 VQPANGTVS
+928 VQPANGSVS

-942 ATAGTTVKLTAT
+942 ATAGTTVKLTAN

-993 YSITVVQPT
+993 YSITVVQPA
-1002 GGTVSASAT
+1002 GGSVAASAT
-1011 SATAGTTVKL
+1011 SATAGTTIEL
-1021 TATPAEGYTLD
+1021 AATPAEGYTLD

-1038 ARINGNT
+1038 ERINGNT

-1069 QPTGGTVSAST
+1069 QPANGSVAASA

-1086 TTIELTATPAEGYTL
+1086 TIIELAATPAEGYTL

-1106 DGERINGD
+1106 DGE
-1114 TFSMPARNVE
+1114 
-1124 VSAVFTANAYSI
+1124 
-1136 TVVQP
+1136 
-1141 TGGTVSASATSATA
+1141 
-1155 GTTVKLTA
+1155 
-1163 TPAEGY
+1163 
-1169 TLDYFTLDGAR
+1169 R

-1210 PTGGTVSASATSA
+1210 PTGGSVAASATSA

-1240 LDYFTLDGA
+1240 LDYFTLDGE

-1257 MPARNVE
+1257 MPARNV
-1264 VSAVFT
+1264 
-1270 ANAYSITVV
+1270 
-1279 QPTGGT
+1279 
-1285 VSASAT
+1285 
-1291 SATAGTTVKLTAT
+1291 
-1304 PAEGYTLDYF
+1304 D
-1314 TLDGARING
+1314 
-1323 DTFIM
+1323 
-1328 PARNVEVSAVFT
+1328 VSAVFT

-1419 ALNATIYYSN
+1419 ALNATIYYFN

-1449 DREADKWHASGV
+1449 DPEADKWHASGV

-1476 ILKIYHAGSAG
+1476 ILKIYHAGSAS
-1487 ENSNLNTSSW
+1487 EDSNLNTSSW

-1543 SIDHIDM
+1543 SVDHIDM

-1557 KINMRKTNQTGYPYY
+1557 KINMRKTNQTGYPYH